1 MNSTFKVVFNK
12 ARGALMVVN
21 EVTSSVQGKGTKT
34 VVAAAVAAMIAGV
47 SGSAMAIE
55 TDTEIKATDTA
66 LKATFTKAEKQTDVA
81 SSLIGTSGDKLALKN
96 VTNKDMY
103 AAGSLDLTAS
113 SKDNVVTLK
122 NGSVSNFSGK
132 VTSADHFG
140 AVVTATT
147 GTLKIDNVTFEN
159 NKFDEVK
166 TGEQKHNGA
175 RGIIRAAGA
184 NLEVAKSTF
193 AGNEAVLGGA
203 INVWSNGENTVKI
216 TDSTFTGNATKS
228 HGGAVYITGSKV
240 KTTIADSTFSKN
252 TSGKQGGALQLAGAG
267 ETTITNTTF
276 SENAAGTFG
285 GAINATN
292 TQVVAKNVNFEGNK
306 AVGDDGHGGALFLNG
321 NTASYTQAGGKFVG
335 NSAKK
340 NGGAIRVQDG
350 ADLALTNVVFDGN
363 TAANGGAVD
372 TFNAG
377 DVKFTDTTFTN
388 NQAGGWGGAL
398 RINGGNVTIAVTEGK
413 SLVYEG
419 NKAGT
424 NAEEAA
430 AKNYE
435 KQGDFMYLNG
445 ASDKATFELA
455 GDLTIKDSIV
465 SNHGTIEKTGKGT
478 LTTADM
484 TGFVGTLN
492 VNEGKM
498 VIEGGIAEYDIAA
511 QVGVNNSSSEAAQL
525 GATNVTVGQAAVTKG
540 NAKPAVKAEL
550 AMGAVQANH
559 AINFVVNEGSTLTMQ
574 SLAVGTKEYT
584 QRNAEKDATP
594 AKATYV
600 GAVNITGDATVT
612 EGITI
617 AAGTAEKGAV
627 LTQIFGNLT
636 AKSLTVAAAVKDDKK
651 TVTAE
656 AGTFAQTAGKL
667 TVDTLTNGGTM
678 TVNGTVVT
686 KADSVNSGNINT
698 YSAQDKKGTL
708 VISGGTFT
716 NDGTMTFDKIT
727 VEDGATLKTGVNLNG
742 EASFVAFTELDLQ
755 KGSTLNINA
764 LNAKSTVDGKE
775 VEKADILKFT
785 EGTLNLEGGALQVAG
800 EAFTGKVELAQGT
813 TANINGDYT
822 FEQVKNAGNV
832 TVEGGT
838 LTVTDSFTATS
849 KAESATVGT
858 FTVENNGTPAL
869 TTKASGLDIAKSTS
883 TEAKYTAGAVINN
896 GTITFTDAAGE
907 FANLDAVKKV
917 KDAIASSGN
926 GLIVFGDKVTIKAE
940 EVDKVLMDG
949 KVTATNAEKLAG
961 VELEQFKDAT
971 VTGVTD
977 PLSGSFGKVELATN
991 ETALEVTSGLKLNGT
1006 GDLVTVKGQDD
1017 KVTLKGVSIGENG
1030 KLTTTGAGAVVGA
1043 IVGSSDKFGALNVAA
1058 GDLTVKGAATLQ
1070 NLTVAADSALVMGK
1084 AAEADKVVGTLEVKD
1099 NALVLGTLTA
1109 GEVNLKDADVLGT
1122 LTADKLTATGKVFVG
1137 SDEADVAGK
1146 LVVNELVSGTVFADP
1161 AWKDGHI
1168 LSLNDASQVAVGTA
1182 AAGSTV
1188 VAGQGSLVALGTTDL
1203 DVAVKTVAAAGHA
1216 VLGTNEGQMKSAI
1229 YVDGGKTY
1237 DEATDTTSYKTIAG
1251 NVIASGWN
1259 TDGFDAA
1266 SADAKTGVQV
1276 LENNLMVVDMNTIDK
1291 TGANA
1296 VFVKDVTNNGTI
1308 YLADAEFGDKVMFT
1322 EADYRQGTTG
1332 AITFNGDRL
1341 MSAAF
1346 KDKVHTI
1353 AFDDAK
1359 VASYEGLETLPL
1371 VTAMYEGKAQNGA
1384 STSAKFNN
1392 WLMSS
1397 GNGLDREE
1405 VIAIGNDAA
1414 KLGATS
1420 AVASVTM
1427 DAISAFNDSVAA
1439 RTNVL
1444 AQRAEGVTVWADVM
1458 GGHYE
1463 AKELMDGQGYKSD
1476 VYGGVLGVDSVV
1488 DGYTLGAAF
1497 TVATADTDSTNTL
1510 AVSSTDSDFVGFS
1523 VYGAKAFGQFNLAAD
1538 LGYMKGSNDV
1548 SVNAYNIGDFSA
1560 DTDAFTLGLRGD
1572 VLVDAGSF
1580 KVVPHAGLR
1589 FTHLTTDDFESAYT
1603 TKIDSMNIFQMP
1615 VGVTV
1620 TGNVEAAGWNV
1631 APLLD
1636 LSVVPAFG
1644 DTDADMTL
1652 GINGVA
1658 ATSALSTQVIDSNLF
1673 QMKLGVSAQKDAF
1686 TFGLNYKLGAGSD
1699 NRVNN
1704 TFNATVGYAF

>member
-47 SGSAMAIE
+47 SGSAMATE
-55 TDTEIKATDTA
+55 TDAEIKATDTA
-66 LKATFTKAEKQTDVA
+66 LKATFTKAETQDNVA
-81 SSLIGTSGDKLALKN
+81 SSLIGTSGDKLVLKN
-96 VTNKDMY
+96 VTNKGMY

-132 VTSADHFG
+132 VTSTDHFG

-159 NKFDEVK
+159 NKFDEVN
-166 TGEQKHNGA
+166 TGDKQHNGT

-228 HGGAVYITGSKV
+228 HGGAVYITGSQV
-240 KTTIADSTFSKN
+240 KTTIADATFSKN

-285 GAINATN
+285 GAINATG
-292 TQVVAKNVNFEGNK
+292 TKVAATNVTFEGNK
-306 AVGDDGHGGALFLNG
+306 AASADGHGGALFVDG
-321 NTASYTQAGGKFVG
+321 QGASYTQVGGKFVG

-350 ADLALTNVVFDGN
+350 ADLALNNVVFDGN

-377 DVKFTDTTFTN
+377 NVTFTDTTFTN

-398 RINGGNVTIAVTEGK
+398 RINGGNVTITVTEGK

-430 AKNYE
+430 VKKYE
-435 KQGDFMYLNG
+435 KQGDFMYLSK
-445 ASDKATFELA
+445 ASATFALA
-455 GDLTIKDSIV
+455 GDLTTKDSIV

-484 TGFVGTLN
+484 TGFVGNLN
-492 VNEGKM
+492 VQEGKM
-498 VIEGGIAEYDIAA
+498 VIEGGIAEYDIDA
-511 QVGVNNSSSEAAQL
+511 QIGVNNGSNDAVALAA
-525 GATNVTVGQAAVTKG
+525 TTVTVGQKDS
-540 NAKPAVKAEL
+540 KAEL

-559 AINFVVNEGSTLTMQ
+559 AIDFVVNEGSTLTMQ

-584 QRNAEKDATP
+584 QRTAAKAATP

-600 GAVNITGDATVT
+600 GVVNITGDATVT
-612 EGITI
+612 EGVTV
-617 AAGTAEKGAV
+617 AAGTADKAAA
-627 LTQIFGNLT
+627 LTQTSGNLT
-636 AKSLTVAAAVKDDKK
+636 AKSLTVAAAVKGEKDA
-651 TVTAE
+651 VTAK
-656 AGTFAQTAGKL
+656 AGTFSQEADGTL

-678 TVNGTVVT
+678 TVKGTVVT
-686 KADSVNSGNINT
+686 NADSVNTGNINSPKSKT
-698 YSAQDKKGTL
+698 GSL
-708 VISGGTFT
+708 NISGGTFT

-727 VEDGATLKTGVNLNG
+727 VEDGATLKTGVNLDG
-742 EASFVAFTELDLQ
+742 KASFVVFRELELQ

-764 LNAKSTVDGKE
+764 LNAKSQTDGKN
-775 VEKADILKFT
+775 DILQFT
-785 EGTLNLEGGALQVAG
+785 EGTVNLNGGALQVAG
-800 EAFTGKVELAQGT
+800 EAFTGKVALDAGA
-813 TANINGDYT
+813 TANIDGDYT
-822 FEQVKNAGNV
+822 FEQVNNGGKA
-832 TVEGGT
+832 TVGGT
-838 LTVTDSFTATS
+838 LTVTDSFTA
-849 KAESATVGT
+849 GD
-858 FTVENNGTPAL
+858 FTVENNGTLVL
-869 TTKASGLDIAKSTS
+869 TSKAAGLKIA
-883 TEAKYTAGAVINN
+883 EGTATNNAHLIND

-907 FANLDAVKKV
+907 FASLDKVAAV
-917 KDAIASSGN
+917 KDAIAPSGN
-926 GLIVFGDKVTIKAE
+926 GLIVFGDKVTVKADAIK
-940 EVDKVLMDG
+940 DVLQDG
-949 KVTATNAEKLAG
+949 KVTATNAAKLAG

-971 VTGVTD
+971 VTGVATA
-977 PLSGSFGKVELATN
+977 LSGSFGKVELAAGQ
-991 ETALEVTSGLKLNGT
+991 TALTVESGLKLNGT
-1006 GDLVTVKGQDD
+1006 GDLVTVKED
-1017 KVTLKGVSIGENG
+1017 KTVTLKGVNIGQNG

-1043 IVGSSDKFGALNVAA
+1043 IAGNGALNVAA
-1058 GDLTVKGAATLQ
+1058 GDLTVKGNATVE

-1084 AAEADKVVGTLEVKD
+1084 AAEAKAVGALEVK
-1099 NALVLGTLTA
+1099 NHALVLGTLTA

-1122 LTADKLTATGKVFVG
+1122 LTADKLTANGNVFVG
-1137 SDEADVAGK
+1137 SDEEDVAGK

-1168 LSLNDASQVAVGTA
+1168 LSLNDASQVAIGSIGA
-1182 AAGSTV
+1182 NSTV

-1251 NVIASGWN
+1251 NVIASGWS
-1259 TDGFDAA
+1259 TAEFEDAA
-1266 SADAKTGVQV
+1266 NKTGVQV

-1291 TGANA
+1291 TGAHA
-1296 VFVKDVTNNGTI
+1296 VFANAVTNNGTI
-1308 YLADAEFGDKVMFT
+1308 YLADAEFGDKVMFS
-1322 EADYRQGTTG
+1322 EAGYTQGTIG

-1523 VYGAKAFGQFNLAAD
+1523 FYGAKAFGQFNLAAD

>member
-81 SSLIGTSGDKLALKN
+81 SSLIGTSDGKLVLKN
-96 VTNKDMY
+96 GTNKGMY

-113 SKDNVVTLK
+113 NKDKVVTLK

-132 VTSADHFG
+132 VTSEKHFG

-166 TGEQKHNGA
+166 TGDEWHNGT

-203 INVWSNGENTVKI
+203 INVWSDGENTVKI
-216 TDSTFTGNATKS
+216 ADSTFTGNATKS
-228 HGGAVYITGSKV
+228 HGGAVYITGSQV
-240 KTTIADSTFSKN
+240 KTTIADATFSKN
-252 TSGKQGGALQLAGAG
+252 TSGKQGGALQLSDAG

-292 TQVVAKNVNFEGNK
+292 TQVVAENVTFEGNK
-306 AVGDDGHGGALFLNG
+306 AASADGHGGALFVDG
-321 NTASYTQAGGKFVG
+321 QGASYTQAGGKFVG

-340 NGGAIRVQDG
+340 NGGAIRVQNG
-350 ADLALTNVVFDGN
+350 ADLDLKNVVFDGN

-372 TFNAG
+372 TFNAD
-377 DVKFTDTTFTN
+377 DVTFTDTTFTN

-430 AKNYE
+430 VKKYE
-435 KQGDFMYLNG
+435 KQGDFMYLSN
-445 ASDKATFELA
+445 ASDKATFALA

-484 TGFVGTLN
+484 TGFVGNLD
-492 VNEGKM
+492 VKEGKM

-511 QVGVNNSSSEAAQL
+511 QGAVNGANSGAA
-525 GATNVTVGQAAVTKG
+525 GGFAATTVTVGQAAG
-540 NAKPAVKAEL
+540 AKPAVKAEL

-559 AINFVVNEGSTLTMQ
+559 AIDFVVNEGSTLTMQ

-600 GAVNITGDATVT
+600 GAVTIKGDATVT

-617 AAGTAEKGAV
+617 AAGTADQGAV
-627 LTQIFGNLT
+627 LTQKSGNLT
-636 AKSLTVAAAVKDDKK
+636 AKSLTVAAAVKGEKDA
-651 TVTAE
+651 VTAQ
-656 AGTFAQTAGKL
+656 AGTFTQEAGKL

-678 TVNGTVVT
+678 TVKGTVVT
-686 KADSVNSGNINT
+686 NADSVNTGAINSYESKT
-698 YSAQDKKGTL
+698 GSLTIA
-708 VISGGTFT
+708 GGTFT

-727 VEDGATLKTGVNLNG
+727 VADGATLKTGINLDG
-742 EASFVAFTELDLQ
+742 TASFVVFQELDLQ

-764 LNAKSTVDGKE
+764 LNAKSKVDG
-775 VEKADILKFT
+775 KADILKFT
-785 EGTLNLEGGALQVAG
+785 EGTVKLNGGALQVAG
-800 EAFTGKVELAQGT
+800 EAFTGKVELAKDA

-822 FEQVKNAGNV
+822 FEQVNNNGDTAIV
-832 TVEGGT
+832 GGT
-838 LTVTDSFTATS
+838 LTVTDSFTAG
-849 KAESATVGT
+849 K
-858 FTVENNGTPAL
+858 FTVENNGTLVL
-869 TTKASGLDIAKSTS
+869 TSKAAGLKITDGTATENTKL
-883 TEAKYTAGAVINN
+883 INN

-907 FANLDAVKKV
+907 FASLDKVAAVKN
-917 KDAIASSGN
+917 AIASSGN
-926 GLIVFGDKVTIKAE
+926 GLIVFGDKVTVKADVIK
-940 EVDKVLMDG
+940 DVLKDG
-949 KVTATNAEKLAG
+949 KVTATNAAKLAG

-971 VTGVTD
+971 VTEVNSA
-977 PLSGSFGKVELATN
+977 LSGSFGKVELAAG
-991 ETALEVTSGLKLNGT
+991 EDALTVESGLKLNGT

-1017 KVTLKGVSIGENG
+1017 KVTLKGVNIGDNG

-1043 IVGSSDKFGALNVAA
+1043 IAGNGALNVAA
-1058 GDLTVKGAATLQ
+1058 GDLTVKGDAALQ
-1070 NLTVAADSALVMGK
+1070 NLAVAADSALVMGK
-1084 AAEADKVVGTLEVKD
+1084 AAEAKAVGALEVK
-1099 NALVLGTLTA
+1099 NHALVLGTLTA

-1122 LTADKLTATGKVFVG
+1122 LTADKLTANGNVFVG
-1137 SDEADVAGK
+1137 SDEEDVAGK
-1146 LVVNELVSGTVFADP
+1146 LVVNELGSATVFAAP
-1161 AWKDGHI
+1161 AWKDGNI

-1251 NVIASGWN
+1251 NVIASGWSTAEFKAPAN
-1259 TDGFDAA
+1259 
-1266 SADAKTGVQV
+1266 KTGVQV

-1291 TGANA
+1291 TGAHA
-1296 VFVKDVTNNGTI
+1296 VFANAVTNNGTI
-1308 YLADAEFGDKVMFT
+1308 YLADAEFGDKVMFSK
-1322 EADYRQGTTG
+1322 DGYKQGTTG

-1341 MSAAF
+1341 MSAAY

>member
-47 SGSAMAIE
+47 SGSAMAAD
-55 TDTEIKATDTA
+55 TDADTVINATDTA
-66 LKATFTKAEKQTDVA
+66 LKATFTKAEQQAGVTG
-81 SSLIGTSGDKLALKN
+81 SLIGTSNGKLALKN
-96 VTNKDMY
+96 GTNKDMY

-113 SKDNVVTLK
+113 NKENVVTLK

-132 VTSADHFG
+132 VTSTNHFG
-140 AVVTATT
+140 AVVTATK

-166 TGEQKHNGA
+166 TGAEQHNGT

-252 TSGKQGGALQLAGAG
+252 TSGKQGGALQLTGAG

-285 GAINATN
+285 GAIALD
-292 TQVVAKNVNFEGNK
+292 
-306 AVGDDGHGGALFLNG
+306 GDK
-321 NTASYTQAGGKFVG
+321 ASYTQAGGKFVG

-340 NGGAIRVQDG
+340 NGGAIRVQNG
-350 ADLALTNVVFDGN
+350 AALDLTNVVFDGN

-372 TFNAG
+372 TFKAG
-377 DVKFTDTTFTN
+377 NVKFTDTTFTN

-398 RINGGNVTIAVTEGK
+398 RINGGNVTIAVNEGK

-430 AKNYE
+430 VKKFE
-435 KQGDFMYLNG
+435 KQGDFMYLSN
-445 ASDKATFELA
+445 ASDKATFALD

-484 TGFVGTLN
+484 TGFVGNLD
-492 VNEGKM
+492 VKEGKM

-511 QVGVNNSSSEAAQL
+511 QGAVNGDNSGA
-525 GATNVTVGQAAVTKG
+525 ATNLPATTVTVGQAAVTQG
-540 NAKPAVKAEL
+540 DAKPAVKAEL

-559 AINFVVNEGSTLTMQ
+559 AIDFVVHKGSTLTMQ
-574 SLAVGTKEYT
+574 SLAVGTKEYA

-594 AKATYV
+594 AKTTYV
-600 GAVNITGDATVT
+600 GAVNIMGDATVT
-612 EGITI
+612 EGVTV
-617 AAGTAEKGAV
+617 AAGTADKAAA
-627 LTQIFGNLT
+627 LTQTSGNLT
-636 AKSLTVAAAVKDDKK
+636 AKSLTVAAAVKKDQK
-651 TVTAE
+651 VTAQAGKFTQE
-656 AGTFAQTAGKL
+656 AGTL

-678 TVNGTVVT
+678 TVAGTVVT
-686 KADSVNSGNINT
+686 KADSVNSGEI
-698 YSAQDKKGTL
+698 KGNQSQTGSL
-708 VISGGTFT
+708 TIAGGTFT

-727 VEDGATLKTGVNLNG
+727 VEDGATLKTGINL
-742 EASFVAFTELDLQ
+742 EKTASFVGFQELDLQ

-764 LNAKSTVDGKE
+764 LNGKSLVEGKE
-775 VEKADILKFT
+775 VEKADTLKFM
-785 EGTLNLEGGALQVAG
+785 EGTVNLNGGALQVAG
-800 EAFTGKVELAQGT
+800 EAFTGKVALDAGA
-813 TANINGDYT
+813 TANIDGDYT
-822 FEQVKNAGNV
+822 FEQVNNAGTV
-832 TVEGGT
+832 TVNGGT
-838 LTVTDSFTATS
+838 LTVTDSFTA
-849 KAESATVGT
+849 GT
-858 FTVENNGTPAL
+858 FKVDNNGTLVL
-869 TTKASGLDIAKSTS
+869 TTKAAGLKIA
-883 TEAKYTAGAVINN
+883 EGTATTNSNLTNN

-907 FANLDAVKKV
+907 FADLGKVAAVKNDLV
-917 KDAIASSGN
+917 SSGN
-926 GLIVFGDKVTIKAE
+926 GLIVFGDKVTVKADAIKA
-940 EVDKVLMDG
+940 VLVDG
-949 KVTATNAEKLAG
+949 KVKYSDVAASLAG
-961 VELEQFKDAT
+961 VELAQFKDAT
-971 VTGVTD
+971 VTGVTAA
-977 PLSGSFGKVELATN
+977 LSGSFGKVELAAGQP
-991 ETALEVTSGLKLNGT
+991 ALTVEYGLKLNGT
-1006 GDLVTVKGQDD
+1006 GDLVTVKED
-1017 KVTLKGVSIGENG
+1017 KTVTLKGVNIGQNG

-1043 IVGSSDKFGALNVAA
+1043 IAGNGALNVAA
-1058 GDLTVKGAATLQ
+1058 GDLTVKGNATVE

-1084 AAEADKVVGTLEVKD
+1084 AAEAKAVGALEVK
-1099 NALVLGTLTA
+1099 NHALVLGTLTA

-1122 LTADKLTATGKVFVG
+1122 LTADKLAATGTVCVG
-1137 SDEADVAGK
+1137 SDEEDVAGK

-1161 AWKDGHI
+1161 AWKDGLG

-1182 AAGSTV
+1182 AEDSTV

-1251 NVIASGWN
+1251 NVIASGWSTAEFN
-1259 TDGFDAA
+1259 KDAA
-1266 SADAKTGVQV
+1266 NRTGVQV

-1291 TGANA
+1291 TGAHA
-1296 VFVKDVTNNGTI
+1296 VFVKDVINNGTI

-1322 EADYRQGTTG
+1322 EADYKQGTTG

>member
-47 SGSAMAIE
+47 SGSAMATE

-66 LKATFTKAEKQTDVA
+66 LKATFTKAETQDNVA
-81 SSLIGTSGDKLALKN
+81 SSLIGTSGDKLVLKN
-96 VTNKDMY
+96 VTNKGMY

-132 VTSADHFG
+132 VTSTDHFG

-159 NKFDEVK
+159 NKFDEVN
-166 TGEQKHNGA
+166 TGDKQHNGT

-228 HGGAVYITGSKV
+228 HGGAVYITGSQV
-240 KTTIADSTFSKN
+240 KTTIADATFSKN

-285 GAINATN
+285 GAINATG
-292 TQVVAKNVNFEGNK
+292 TKVAATNVTFEGNK
-306 AVGDDGHGGALFLNG
+306 AASADGHGGALFVDG
-321 NTASYTQAGGKFVG
+321 QGASYTQVGGKFVG

-340 NGGAIRVQDG
+340 NGGAIRVQNG
-350 ADLALTNVVFDGN
+350 AHLDLTNVVFDGN

-372 TFNAG
+372 TFKAG

-388 NQAGGWGGAL
+388 NQTGGWGGAL
-398 RINGGNVTIAVTEGK
+398 RINGGNVTIVVTEGK

-430 AKNYE
+430 VKKYE
-435 KQGDFMYLNG
+435 KQGDFMYLSN
-445 ASDKATFELA
+445 ASDKATFALA

-465 SNHGTIEKTGKGT
+465 SNHGTIEKTDKGT

-484 TGFVGTLN
+484 TGFVGNLN
-492 VNEGKM
+492 VKEGKM

-511 QVGVNNSSSEAAQL
+511 QGAVNGANSGAAGGL
-525 GATNVTVGQAAVTKG
+525 AATTVTVGQAAG
-540 NAKPAVKAEL
+540 AKPAVKAEL

-559 AINFVVNEGSTLTMQ
+559 AIDFVVNEGSTLTMQ

-584 QRNAEKDATP
+584 QRTAAKAATP

-612 EGITI
+612 EGITV
-617 AAGTAEKGAV
+617 AAGTAEQAAV
-627 LTQIFGNLT
+627 LTQTSGNLT
-636 AKSLTVAAAVKDDKK
+636 AKSLTVAAAVKGEKDA
-651 TVTAE
+651 VTAQAGTFTQE
-656 AGTFAQTAGKL
+656 AGTL

-678 TVNGTVVT
+678 TVKGTVVT
-686 KADSVNSGNINT
+686 NADSVNTGAINSSESKNGSLT
-698 YSAQDKKGTL
+698 IA
-708 VISGGTFT
+708 GGTFT
-716 NDGTMTFDKIT
+716 NDGKMTFKKIT
-727 VEDGATLKTGVNLNG
+727 VEDGATLKTGVNLDG
-742 EASFVAFTELDLQ
+742 KASFVVFETLDLQ

-764 LNAKSTVDGKE
+764 LNAKSKDDG
-775 VEKADILKFT
+775 KADILKFT
-785 EGTLNLEGGALQVAG
+785 EGTVNLYGGALQVAG

-813 TANINGDYT
+813 TTNINGDYT
-822 FEQVKNAGNV
+822 FEQVNNAGTT
-832 TVEGGT
+832 TVGGT
-838 LTVTDSFTATS
+838 LTVTDSFTAGNFTVGNNGTLVLTS
-849 KAESATVGT
+849 KAAGLKIAEGTATT
-858 FTVENNGTPAL
+858 NSNL
-869 TTKASGLDIAKSTS
+869 T
-883 TEAKYTAGAVINN
+883 NN

-907 FANLDAVKKV
+907 FADLDKVAAVKK
-917 KDAIASSGN
+917 AIARSGN

-940 EVDKVLMDG
+940 EVNKVLKDG
-949 KVTATNAEKLAG
+949 KVKASDVANLAG

-971 VTGVTD
+971 VTDVKAA
-977 PLSGSFGKVELATN
+977 LSGSFGKVELADKQD
-991 ETALEVTSGLKLNGT
+991 ALEVTSGLKLNGT
-1006 GDLVTVKGQDD
+1006 GDHVTVKGKDN
-1017 KVTLKGVSIGENG
+1017 KVTLKGVNIGENG

-1043 IVGSSDKFGALNVAA
+1043 IAGSGALNVAA
-1058 GDLTVKGAATLQ
+1058 GDLTVKGDATVQ

-1084 AAEADKVVGTLEVKD
+1084 VAEADKAVGALEVKEH
-1099 NALVLGTLTA
+1099 ALVLGTLTA
-1109 GEVNLKDADVLGT
+1109 GNVTLKDADVLGT
-1122 LTADKLTATGKVFVG
+1122 LTADKLAATGTVCVG
-1137 SDEADVAGK
+1137 SDEDDAAGK
-1146 LVVNELVSGTVFADP
+1146 LVVNELGSATVFAAP
-1161 AWKDGHI
+1161 AWKDGNI

-1237 DEATDTTSYKTIAG
+1237 NEATDTTSYKTIAG
-1251 NVIASGWN
+1251 NVIASGWS
-1259 TDGFDAA
+1259 TAEFKAA
-1266 SADAKTGVQV
+1266 ANKTGVQV

-1291 TGANA
+1291 TGAHA
-1296 VFVKDVTNNGTI
+1296 VFANAVTNNGTI
-1308 YLADAEFGDKVMFT
+1308 YLADAEFGDKVMFS
-1322 EADYRQGTTG
+1322 EAGYTQGTIG

-1523 VYGAKAFGQFNLAAD
+1523 FYGAKAFGQFNLAAD

>member
-47 SGSAMAIE
+47 SGSAMATE
-55 TDTEIKATDTA
+55 TDTEIKTTDTT
-66 LKATFTKAEKQTDVA
+66 LKATFTKAETQADVTG
-81 SSLIGTSGDKLALKN
+81 SLIGTSETKLVLKN
-96 VTNKDMY
+96 VTNNGMY

-113 SKDNVVTLK
+113 SKDDVVTLK

-132 VTSADHFG
+132 VTSGNHFG
-140 AVVTATT
+140 AVITATT

-166 TGEQKHNGA
+166 TGDKGKQHNGT

-184 NLEVAKSTF
+184 NLDVANSTF

-203 INVWSNGENTVKI
+203 INVWSDGENTVKI
-216 TDSTFTGNATKS
+216 ADSTFTGNATKS
-228 HGGAVYITGSKV
+228 HGGAVYITGSQV

-252 TSGKQGGALQLAGAG
+252 TSGKLGGALQLAGAG

-276 SENAAGTFG
+276 SENAAGTF
-285 GAINATN
+285 
-292 TQVVAKNVNFEGNK
+292 
-306 AVGDDGHGGALFLNG
+306 GGALFLNG

-372 TFNAG
+372 TWNAG
-377 DVKFTDTTFTN
+377 NVKFTDTIFTN

-430 AKNYE
+430 VKKFE
-435 KQGDFMYLNG
+435 KQGDFMYLSNATDT
-445 ASDKATFELA
+445 ASFELA

-484 TGFVGTLN
+484 TGFVGKLD
-492 VNEGKM
+492 VKEGKM

-511 QVGVNNSSSEAAQL
+511 QVGVNSGSSEVVEL
-525 GATNVTVGQAAVTKG
+525 DATKVTVGQADKS
-540 NAKPAVKAEL
+540 AVKAEL

-559 AINFVVNEGSTLTMQ
+559 AIDFVVNEGSTLTMQ

-612 EGITI
+612 EGITV
-617 AAGTAEKGAV
+617 AAGTAEMAAV
-627 LTQIFGNLT
+627 LTQTSSNLT
-636 AKSLTVAAAVKDDKK
+636 AKSLAVAAEVKNDKK
-651 TVTAE
+651 EVTAK
-656 AGTFAQTAGKL
+656 AGMFAQTTGSTL

-678 TVNGTVVT
+678 TFN
-686 KADSVNSGNINT
+686 
-698 YSAQDKKGTL
+698 
-708 VISGGTFT
+708 
-716 NDGTMTFDKIT
+716 KIT
-727 VEDGATLKTGVNLNG
+727 VEDGATLKTGVNLDG
-742 EASFVAFTELDLQ
+742 KASFVVFETLDLQ

-764 LNAKSTVDGKE
+764 LNAKSKVDGKE
-775 VEKADILKFT
+775 VDTLKFT
-785 EGTLNLEGGALQVAG
+785 EGTVNLNGGALQVAG
-800 EAFTGKVELAQGT
+800 EAFTGKVELAAGAA
-813 TANINGDYT
+813 ANINGDYT
-822 FEQVKNAGNV
+822 FEQVNNGGTA
-832 TVEGGT
+832 TVGGT
-838 LTVTDSFTATS
+838 LTVTDSF
-849 KAESATVGT
+849 KAGT
-858 FTVENNGTPAL
+858 FTVENNGTLAL
-869 TTKASGLDIAKSTS
+869 TTKAAGLKIDKGTVAEGIAVT
-883 TEAKYTAGAVINN
+883 NN

-907 FANLDAVKKV
+907 FATLKDVQTVKEKL
-917 KDAIASSGN
+917 ASSGN
-926 GLIVFGDKVTIKAE
+926 GLIVFGDKVTVKADAIK
-940 EVDKVLMDG
+940 DVLKDG
-949 KVTATNAEKLAG
+949 KVKASDVANLAG

-971 VTGVTD
+971 VTGVD
-977 PLSGSFGKVELATN
+977 AALSGSFGMVELADN
-991 ETALEVTSGLKLNGT
+991 QTALKVTSGLKLNGT
-1006 GDLVTVKGQDD
+1006 GDLVTGKGQGD
-1017 KVTLKGVSIGENG
+1017 KVTLQGVNIDGNA

-1043 IVGSSDKFGALNVAA
+1043 IAGENGALNVAA
-1058 GDLTVKGAATLQ
+1058 GDLTVKGAATVKD
-1070 NLTVAADSALVMGK
+1070 LTVAADSALVMGK
-1084 AAEADKVVGTLEVKD
+1084 AAETATAVGDLEVKD
-1099 NALVLGTLTA
+1099 YALVLGTLTA
-1109 GEVNLKDADVLGT
+1109 GKVTLGEADVFGT
-1122 LTADKLTATGKVFVG
+1122 LTADKLDATDVVLVG
-1137 SDEADVAGK
+1137 SDEEDVAGM
-1146 LVVNELVSGTVFADP
+1146 LVVNELASGTVFADP

-1237 DEATDTTSYKTIAG
+1237 DEATDTTSYKTIDG
-1251 NVIASGWN
+1251 NVIASGWS
-1259 TDGFDAA
+1259 TAEFEAA
-1266 SADAKTGVQV
+1266 DNKTGVQV

-1291 TGANA
+1291 TGAHA
-1296 VFVKDVTNNGTI
+1296 VFAKAVTNNGTI
-1308 YLADAEFGDKVMFT
+1308 YLADAEFGDKVMFSDGGYT
-1322 EADYRQGTTG
+1322 QGTTG

-1341 MSAAF
+1341 MSAAR
-1346 KDKVHTI
+1346 KDNVHTI

-1427 DAISAFNDSVAA
+1427 DALSAFNDSVAA

-1488 DGYTLGAAF
+1488 SGYTLGAAF

-1658 ATSALSTQVIDSNLF
+1658 TTSALSTQVIDSNLF

>member
-47 SGSAMAIE
+47 SGSAMATE

-66 LKATFTKAEKQTDVA
+66 LKATFTKAEKQTNVA
-81 SSLIGTSGDKLALKN
+81 SSLIGTSGDTLALKN

-132 VTSADHFG
+132 VISQDHFG

-166 TGEQKHNGA
+166 TGDNQHNGT

-203 INVWSNGENTVKI
+203 INVWSNGKNTVKI

-228 HGGAVYITGSKV
+228 HGGAVYITGSQV
-240 KTTIADSTFSKN
+240 KTTIADATFSKN

-292 TQVVAKNVNFEGNK
+292 TQVVAENVTFEGNK
-306 AVGDDGHGGALFLNG
+306 AASADGHGGALFVDG
-321 NTASYTQAGGKFVG
+321 QGASYTQAGGKFVG

-340 NGGAIRVQDG
+340 NGGAIRVQNG
-350 ADLALTNVVFDGN
+350 ADLDLKNVVFDGN
-363 TAANGGAVD
+363 TAANGGSVD

-377 DVKFTDTTFTN
+377 DVTFTDTTFTN

-430 AKNYE
+430 VKKYE
-435 KQGDFMYLNG
+435 KQGDFMYLSNV
-445 ASDKATFELA
+445 SDKATFALA

-484 TGFVGTLN
+484 TGFVGNLD
-492 VNEGKM
+492 VKEGKM
-498 VIEGGIAEYDIAA
+498 VIEGGIAEYDIDA
-511 QVGVNNSSSEAAQL
+511 QIGVNNGSNDVVAL
-525 GATNVTVGQAAVTKG
+525 DATTVTVGQKDS
-540 NAKPAVKAEL
+540 KAEL

-559 AINFVVNEGSTLTMQ
+559 AIDFVVNEGSTLTMQ

-584 QRNAEKDATP
+584 QRTAVAKGDTP
-594 AKATYV
+594 ATATYV
-600 GAVNITGDATVT
+600 GNVAIKGNATVT
-612 EGITI
+612 EGITV
-617 AAGTAEKGAV
+617 AAGTANQVAA
-627 LTQIFGNLT
+627 LTQTSGNLT
-636 AKSLTVAAAVKDDKK
+636 AKSLTVAAAVKGEKDA
-651 TVTAE
+651 VTAQAGKFTQE
-656 AGTFAQTAGKL
+656 AGTL

-678 TVNGTVVT
+678 TVKGTVVT
-686 KADSVNSGNINT
+686 NADSVNTGAINSYESKT
-698 YSAQDKKGTL
+698 GSLTIA
-708 VISGGTFT
+708 GGTFT

-727 VEDGATLKTGVNLNG
+727 VADGATLKTGINLDG
-742 EASFVAFTELDLQ
+742 TASFVVFQELDLQ

-764 LNAKSTVDGKE
+764 LNAKSQVDGKE

-785 EGTLNLEGGALQVAG
+785 EGTVKLNGGALQVAG
-800 EAFTGKVELAQGT
+800 EAFTGKVELVAGA

-822 FEQVKNAGNV
+822 FEQVNNGGTA
-832 TVEGGT
+832 TVGGT
-838 LTVTDSFTATS
+838 LTVTDSFTA
-849 KAESATVGT
+849 GD
-858 FTVENNGTPAL
+858 FTVENNGTLVL
-869 TTKASGLDIAKSTS
+869 TSKAAGLNIA
-883 TEAKYTAGAVINN
+883 EGTAAENIAVTNN

-907 FANLDAVKKV
+907 FATLDAVQTV
-917 KDAIASSGN
+917 KGKLASSGN
-926 GLIVFGDKVTIKAE
+926 GLIVFGDKVTVKADAIK
-940 EVDKVLMDG
+940 DVLKDG
-949 KVTATNAEKLAG
+949 KVTATNAAKLAG

-971 VTGVTD
+971 VTGVDTA
-977 PLSGSFGKVELATN
+977 LSGSFGKVELAAGQ
-991 ETALEVTSGLKLNGT
+991 TALTVESGLKLNGT
-1006 GDLVTVKGQDD
+1006 GDLVTVKED
-1017 KVTLKGVSIGENG
+1017 KTVTLKGVNIGQNG

-1043 IVGSSDKFGALNVAA
+1043 IAGNGALNVAA
-1058 GDLTVKGAATLQ
+1058 GDLTVKGNATVE

-1084 AAEADKVVGTLEVKD
+1084 AAEAKAVGALEVK
-1099 NALVLGTLTA
+1099 NHALVLGTLTA

-1122 LTADKLTATGKVFVG
+1122 LTADKLAATGTVCVG
-1137 SDEADVAGK
+1137 SDEEDVAGK

-1168 LSLNDASQVAVGTA
+1168 LSLNDASQVAIGSIGA
-1182 AAGSTV
+1182 NSTV
-1188 VAGQGSLVALGTTDL
+1188 VAGQGSLVALGTTAL

-1251 NVIASGWN
+1251 NVIASGWS
-1259 TDGFDAA
+1259 TAEFEDAA
-1266 SADAKTGVQV
+1266 NKTGVQV

-1291 TGANA
+1291 TGAHA
-1296 VFVKDVTNNGTI
+1296 VFANAVTNNGTI
-1308 YLADAEFGDKVMFT
+1308 YLADAEFGDKVMFS
-1322 EADYRQGTTG
+1322 EAGYTQGTIG

-1420 AVASVTM
+1420 AIASVTM

-1488 DGYTLGAAF
+1488 SGYTLGAAF

-1523 VYGAKAFGQFNLAAD
+1523 FYGAKAFGQFNLAAD

>member
-47 SGSAMAIE
+47 SGSAMAADA
-55 TDTEIKATDTA
+55 DTEIKATDTA
-66 LKATFTKAEKQTDVA
+66 LKATFTKAEQQAGVTG
-81 SSLIGTSGDKLALKN
+81 SLIGTSSNGKLVLKN
-96 VTNKDMY
+96 GTNKDMY

-113 SKDNVVTLK
+113 SKDHVVTLK

-159 NKFDEVK
+159 NKFDEVT
-166 TGEQKHNGA
+166 TGDKQHNGT

-228 HGGAVYITGSKV
+228 HGGAVYITGSQV
-240 KTTIADSTFSKN
+240 KTTIADATFSKN

-267 ETTITNTTF
+267 KTTITNTTF

-285 GAINATN
+285 GAINATG
-292 TQVVAKNVNFEGNK
+292 TKVAATNVTFEGNK
-306 AVGDDGHGGALFLNG
+306 AAGHGGALLVDG
-321 NTASYTQAGGKFVG
+321 QGASYTQADGKFVG

-350 ADLALTNVVFDGN
+350 ADLALNNVVFDGN

-377 DVKFTDTTFTN
+377 DVTFTNTTFTN

-398 RINGGNVTIAVTEGK
+398 RINDGNVTIAVTEGK

-430 AKNYE
+430 VKKYE
-435 KQGDFMYLNG
+435 KQGDFMYLSN
-445 ASDKATFELA
+445 ASDKATFALA

-484 TGFVGTLN
+484 TGFVGNLD
-492 VNEGKM
+492 VKEGKM

-511 QVGVNNSSSEAAQL
+511 QGTVNGANNGAA
-525 GATNVTVGQAAVTKG
+525 GGFAATTVTVGQAAG
-540 NAKPAVKAEL
+540 AKPAVKAEL

-559 AINFVVNEGSTLTMQ
+559 AIDFVVNKGSTLTMQ

-584 QRNAEKDATP
+584 QRTAAKAATP

-612 EGITI
+612 EGITV
-617 AAGTAEKGAV
+617 AAGTADQAAA
-627 LTQIFGNLT
+627 LTQTSGNLT
-636 AKSLTVAAAVKDDKK
+636 AKSLTVAAAVKGEKDA
-651 TVTAE
+651 VTAK
-656 AGTFAQTAGKL
+656 AGTFSQEADGTL

-678 TVNGTVVT
+678 TVKGTVVT
-686 KADSVNSGNINT
+686 NADSVNTGAINSYESKT
-698 YSAQDKKGTL
+698 GSLTIA
-708 VISGGTFT
+708 GGTFT
-716 NDGTMTFDKIT
+716 NDGKMTFNKIT
-727 VEDGATLKTGVNLNG
+727 VEDGATLKTGVDS
-742 EASFVAFTELDLQ
+742 ESSFVVFQELNLQ

-764 LNAKSTVDGKE
+764 LNDKSASTVKE
-775 VEKADILKFT
+775 NDTLKFT
-785 EGTLNLEGGALQVAG
+785 EGTLNLEGGALQVASK
-800 EAFTGKVELAQGT
+800 AFTGKVKLDTNAK
-813 TANINGDYT
+813 AHVNGDYT
-822 FEQVKNAGNV
+822 FEQVNNAGTV
-832 TVEGGT
+832 TVNGGT
-838 LTVTDSFTATS
+838 LTVTDSFTA
-849 KAESATVGT
+849 GT
-858 FTVENNGTPAL
+858 FTVADNGTLVL
-869 TTKASGLDIAKSTS
+869 TSKAAGLKIADG
-883 TEAKYTAGAVINN
+883 TAAENIAVTNN

-907 FANLDAVKKV
+907 FASLEAVQKV
-917 KDAIASSGN
+917 KGKLASSGN

-940 EVDKVLMDG
+940 EVIKVLQDG
-949 KVTATNAEKLAG
+949 KVKASDVVNLEG

-971 VTGVTD
+971 VTDVKAA
-977 PLSGSFGKVELATN
+977 LSGSFGKVELAAGQK
-991 ETALEVTSGLKLNGT
+991 ALTVQSGLKLNGT
-1006 GDLVTVKGQDD
+1006 GDLVTVKDQDN
-1017 KVTLKGVSIGENG
+1017 KVTLKGVNIGQNG

-1043 IVGSSDKFGALNVAA
+1043 IAGENGALNVAA
-1058 GDLTVKGAATLQ
+1058 GDLTVKGNATVE

-1084 AAEADKVVGTLEVKD
+1084 AETATAVGDLDVK
-1099 NALVLGTLTA
+1099 NSALVLGTLTA
-1109 GEVNLKDADVLGT
+1109 GNVTLKDAKVLGT
-1122 LTADKLTATGKVFVG
+1122 LTADKLATTGTVCVG
-1137 SDEADVAGK
+1137 SDEDDAAGK
-1146 LVVNELVSGTVFADP
+1146 LVVNELGSATVFAAP
-1161 AWKDGHI
+1161 AWKDGNI

-1251 NVIASGWN
+1251 NVIASGWSKAK
-1259 TDGFDAA
+1259 FEAA
-1266 SADAKTGVQV
+1266 DNKTGVQV

-1291 TGANA
+1291 TGAHA
-1296 VFVKDVTNNGTI
+1296 VFANAVTNNGTI
-1308 YLADAEFGDKVMFT
+1308 YLADAEFGDKVMFSKNG
-1322 EADYRQGTTG
+1322 YKQGTTG

-1341 MSAAF
+1341 MSAAY

-1523 VYGAKAFGQFNLAAD
+1523 FYGAKAFGQFNLAAD

>member
-47 SGSAMAIE
+47 SGSAMATE

-66 LKATFTKAEKQTDVA
+66 LKATFTKAEKQDDVA
-81 SSLIGTSGDKLALKN
+81 SSLIGTSGDKLVLKN
-96 VTNKDMY
+96 VTNKGMY

-228 HGGAVYITGSKV
+228 HGGAVYITGSEV

-419 NKAGT
+419 NRAGT
-424 NAEEAA
+424 NAEAA

-445 ASDKATFELA
+445 ASDRAAFELA

-484 TGFVGTLN
+484 TGFVGKLD
-492 VNEGKM
+492 VKEGKM

-511 QVGVNNSSSEAAQL
+511 QIGVNKGTS
-525 GATNVTVGQAAVTKG
+525 GAVELDPTTVTVGQDGEPFA
-540 NAKPAVKAEL
+540 KAEL

-559 AINFVVNEGSTLTMQ
+559 AINFDVNVGSTLTMQ
-574 SLAVGTKEYT
+574 SLSVGTKEYA
-584 QRNAEKDATP
+584 QRTEAKADP

-612 EGITI
+612 EGVTV
-617 AAGTAEKGAV
+617 AAGTADKAAV
-627 LTQIFGNLT
+627 LTQTSGNLT
-636 AKSLTVAAAVKDDKK
+636 AKSLTVAAAVEKDQK
-651 TVTAE
+651 VTAQ
-656 AGTFAQTAGKL
+656 AGTFNQTDGTL

-686 KADSVNSGNINT
+686 NADSVNTGAINSYKSKNGSLT
-698 YSAQDKKGTL
+698 IA
-708 VISGGTFT
+708 GGTFT

-727 VEDGATLKTGVNLNG
+727 VEDGATLKTGVNLDG
-742 EASFVAFTELDLQ
+742 EASFVVFKTLDLQ

-764 LNAKSTVDGKE
+764 LNAKSKVDG
-775 VEKADILKFT
+775 KADILKFT
-785 EGTLNLEGGALQVAG
+785 EGTVNLYGGALQVAG

-813 TANINGDYT
+813 TTNINGDYT
-822 FEQVKNAGNV
+822 FEQVNNAGTT
-832 TVEGGT
+832 TVGGT
-838 LTVTDSFTATS
+838 LTVTDSFTAG
-849 KAESATVGT
+849 K
-858 FTVENNGTPAL
+858 FRVENNGTLVL
-869 TTKASGLDIAKSTS
+869 TSKAAGLKIAVG
-883 TEAKYTAGAVINN
+883 TATNNNQLINN

-907 FANLDAVKKV
+907 FASLDKVAAV
-917 KDAIASSGN
+917 KDAIAPSGN

-940 EVDKVLMDG
+940 EVNKVLKDG
-949 KVTATNAEKLAG
+949 KVKASDVANLAG

-971 VTGVTD
+971 VTGVD
-977 PLSGSFGKVELATN
+977 AALSGSFGKVELAAGQ
-991 ETALEVTSGLKLNGT
+991 TALTVESGLKLNGT
-1006 GDLVTVKGQDD
+1006 GDLVTVKKD
-1017 KVTLKGVSIGENG
+1017 KTVTLQGVNIGEYG

-1043 IVGSSDKFGALNVAA
+1043 IAGNGGKFGALNVAA
-1058 GDLTVKGAATLQ
+1058 GDLTVKGAAALQ

-1084 AAEADKVVGTLEVKD
+1084 AAETATAVGDLEVKD
-1099 NALVLGTLTA
+1099 YALVLGTLTA
-1109 GEVNLKDADVLGT
+1109 GKVTLGEADVFGT
-1122 LTADKLTATGKVFVG
+1122 LTADKLDATDVVLVG
-1137 SDEADVAGK
+1137 SDEEDVAGK

-1161 AWKDGHI
+1161 AWKDGLG
-1168 LSLNDASQVAVGTA
+1168 LSLNDASQVAIGSIGA
-1182 AAGSTV
+1182 NSTV
-1188 VAGQGSLVALGTTDL
+1188 IAGQGSLVAIGTTDL
-1203 DVAVKTVAAAGHA
+1203 DVAAKAVAAAGHA
-1216 VLGTNEGQMKSAI
+1216 VLGPNEGQMRSAI

-1237 DEATDTTSYKTIAG
+1237 DEATDTTSYEKING

-1259 TDGFDAA
+1259 EAKFEDAETNNQVPA
-1266 SADAKTGVQV
+1266 NVQV

-1322 EADYRQGTTG
+1322 EADYTQGTTG

-1341 MSAAF
+1341 MSAAL

-1488 DGYTLGAAF
+1488 SGYTLGAAF

>member
-47 SGSAMAIE
+47 SGSAMATE

-66 LKATFTKAEKQTDVA
+66 LKATFTKAETQTDVA
-81 SSLIGTSGDKLALKN
+81 SSLIGTSGNKLALKN

-132 VTSADHFG
+132 VTSAEHFG

-159 NKFDEVK
+159 NKFDEVQ

-203 INVWSNGENTVKI
+203 INVWSDGENTVKI

-228 HGGAVYITGSKV
+228 HGGAVYITGSQV
-240 KTTIADSTFSKN
+240 KTTIADATFSKN
-252 TSGKQGGALQLAGAG
+252 TSGKQSGALQLSGAG

-292 TQVVAKNVNFEGNK
+292 TQVVAENVTFEGNK
-306 AVGDDGHGGALFLNG
+306 AASADGHGGALFVDG
-321 NTASYTQAGGKFVG
+321 QGASHTQTGGKFVG

-350 ADLALTNVVFDGN
+350 AALDLTNVVFDGN

-377 DVKFTDTTFTN
+377 NVKFTDTTFTN
-388 NQAGGWGGAL
+388 NQTGGWGGAL
-398 RINGGNVTIAVTEGK
+398 RINGGKVTIAVSEGK

-430 AKNYE
+430 VKKYE
-435 KQGDFMYLNG
+435 KQGDFMYLSG
-445 ASDKATFELA
+445 ASDEATFALA

-465 SNHGTIEKTGKGT
+465 SNHGIIEKTGKGT

-484 TGFVGTLN
+484 TGFVGNLK
-492 VNEGKM
+492 VKEGKM

-511 QVGVNNSSSEAAQL
+511 QIGVNNGSNDAVAL
-525 GATNVTVGQAAVTKG
+525 DATTVTVGQQDS
-540 NAKPAVKAEL
+540 KAEL

-559 AINFVVNEGSTLTMQ
+559 AIDFVVNEGSTLTMQ

-584 QRNAEKDATP
+584 QRNAAKDVTP
-594 AKATYV
+594 AKVTYV

-612 EGITI
+612 EGITV
-617 AAGTAEKGAV
+617 AAGTANQIAA
-627 LTQIFGNLT
+627 LTQTSGNLT
-636 AKSLTVAAAVKDDKK
+636 AKSLTVAAAVKGEKDA
-651 TVTAE
+651 VTAQ
-656 AGTFAQTAGKL
+656 AGTFTQNAGTL

-678 TVNGTVVT
+678 TVAGTVVT
-686 KADSVNSGNINT
+686 KADSVNSGEI
-698 YSAQDKKGTL
+698 KGNQSQTGSL
-708 VISGGTFT
+708 TIAGGTFS
-716 NDGTMTFDKIT
+716 NDGKMTFNKIT
-727 VEDGATLKTGVNLNG
+727 VEDGATLKTGVDS
-742 EASFVAFTELDLQ
+742 ESSFVVFQELNLQ

-764 LNAKSTVDGKE
+764 LNDKSASTVKE
-775 VEKADILKFT
+775 NDTLKFT
-785 EGTLNLEGGALQVAG
+785 KGTLNLEGGALQVASK
-800 EAFTGKVELAQGT
+800 AFTGKVKLDTNAK
-813 TANINGDYT
+813 AHVNGDYT
-822 FEQVKNAGNV
+822 FEQVNNAGTV
-832 TVEGGT
+832 TVNGGT
-838 LTVTDSFTATS
+838 LTVTDSFTA
-849 KAESATVGT
+849 GT
-858 FTVENNGTPAL
+858 FTVADNGTLVL
-869 TTKASGLDIAKSTS
+869 TSKAAGLKIADG
-883 TEAKYTAGAVINN
+883 TAAENIAVTNN

-907 FANLDAVKKV
+907 FASLEAVQKV
-917 KDAIASSGN
+917 KGKLASSGN

-940 EVDKVLMDG
+940 EVNKVLQDG
-949 KVTATNAEKLAG
+949 KVKASDVVNLAG

-971 VTGVTD
+971 VTDVKAA
-977 PLSGSFGKVELATN
+977 LSGSFGKVELAAGQK
-991 ETALEVTSGLKLNGT
+991 ALTVQSGLKLNGT
-1006 GDLVTVKGQDD
+1006 GDLVTVKDQDN
-1017 KVTLKGVSIGENG
+1017 KVTLKGVNIGQNG

-1043 IVGSSDKFGALNVAA
+1043 IAGENGALNVAA
-1058 GDLTVKGAATLQ
+1058 GDLTVKGNATVE

-1084 AAEADKVVGTLEVKD
+1084 AETATAVGDLDVK
-1099 NALVLGTLTA
+1099 NSALVLGTLTA
-1109 GEVNLKDADVLGT
+1109 GNVTLKDAKVLGT
-1122 LTADKLTATGKVFVG
+1122 LTADKLAATGTVCVG
-1137 SDEADVAGK
+1137 SDEDDAAGK
-1146 LVVNELVSGTVFADP
+1146 LVVNELGSATVFAAP
-1161 AWKDGHI
+1161 AWKDGNI

-1251 NVIASGWN
+1251 NVIASGWSTAEFKAPAN
-1259 TDGFDAA
+1259 
-1266 SADAKTGVQV
+1266 KTGVQV

-1291 TGANA
+1291 TGAHA
-1296 VFVKDVTNNGTI
+1296 VFANAVTNNGTI

-1322 EADYRQGTTG
+1322 EADYNQGTTG

-1341 MSAAF
+1341 MSAAY

-1523 VYGAKAFGQFNLAAD
+1523 FYGAKAFGQFNLAAD

>member
-47 SGSAMAIE
+47 SGSAMATE

-66 LKATFTKAEKQTDVA
+66 LKATFTKAEKQDDVA
-81 SSLIGTSGDKLALKN
+81 SSLIGTSGDKLVLKN
-96 VTNKDMY
+96 VTNKGMY

-193 AGNEAVLGGA
+193 AGNEAVL
-203 INVWSNGENTVKI
+203 
-216 TDSTFTGNATKS
+216 
-228 HGGAVYITGSKV
+228 
-240 KTTIADSTFSKN
+240 
-252 TSGKQGGALQLAGAG
+252 
-267 ETTITNTTF
+267 
-276 SENAAGTFG
+276 G

-419 NKAGT
+419 NRAGT
-424 NAEEAA
+424 NAEAA

-435 KQGDFMYLNG
+435 KQGDFMSLNG
-445 ASDKATFELA
+445 ASDRAAFELA

-484 TGFVGTLN
+484 TGFVGKLD
-492 VNEGKM
+492 VKEGKM

-511 QVGVNNSSSEAAQL
+511 QIGVNKGTS
-525 GATNVTVGQAAVTKG
+525 GAVELDPTTVTVGQDGEPFA
-540 NAKPAVKAEL
+540 KAEL

-559 AINFVVNEGSTLTMQ
+559 AINFDVNEGSTLTMQ
-574 SLAVGTKEYT
+574 SLTVGTKEYA
-584 QRNAEKDATP
+584 QRTEAKADP

-612 EGITI
+612 EGVTV
-617 AAGTAEKGAV
+617 AAGTADKAAV
-627 LTQIFGNLT
+627 LTQTSGNLT
-636 AKSLTVAAAVKDDKK
+636 AKSLTVAAAVEKDQK
-651 TVTAE
+651 VTAQ
-656 AGTFAQTAGKL
+656 AGTFNQTDGTL

-686 KADSVNSGNINT
+686 NADSVNTGAINSYKSKNGSLT
-698 YSAQDKKGTL
+698 IA
-708 VISGGTFT
+708 GGTFT

-727 VEDGATLKTGVNLNG
+727 VEDGATLKTGVNLDG
-742 EASFVAFTELDLQ
+742 EASFVVFKTLDLQ

-764 LNAKSTVDGKE
+764 LNAKSKVDG
-775 VEKADILKFT
+775 KADILKFT
-785 EGTLNLEGGALQVAG
+785 EGTVNLYGGALQVAG

-813 TANINGDYT
+813 TTNINGDYT
-822 FEQVKNAGNV
+822 FEQVNNAGTT
-832 TVEGGT
+832 TVGGT
-838 LTVTDSFTATS
+838 LTVTDSFTA
-849 KAESATVGT
+849 GN
-858 FTVENNGTPAL
+858 FTVENNGTLVL
-869 TTKASGLDIAKSTS
+869 TSKAAGLKIAVG
-883 TEAKYTAGAVINN
+883 TATNNNQLTNN

-907 FANLDAVKKV
+907 FASLDKVAAV
-917 KDAIASSGN
+917 KDAIAPSGN

-940 EVDKVLMDG
+940 EVNKVLKDG
-949 KVTATNAEKLAG
+949 KVKASDVANLAG

-971 VTGVTD
+971 VTGVD
-977 PLSGSFGKVELATN
+977 AALSGSFGKVELAAGQ
-991 ETALEVTSGLKLNGT
+991 TALTVESGLKLNGT
-1006 GDLVTVKGQDD
+1006 GDLVTVTKD
-1017 KVTLKGVSIGENG
+1017 KTVTLQGVNIGECG

-1043 IVGSSDKFGALNVAA
+1043 IAGNGGKFGALNVAA
-1058 GDLTVKGAATLQ
+1058 GDLTVKGAAALQ

-1084 AAEADKVVGTLEVKD
+1084 AAETATAVGDLEVKD
-1099 NALVLGTLTA
+1099 YALVLGTLTA
-1109 GEVNLKDADVLGT
+1109 GKVTLGKADVFGTLTAGKVTLGKADVFGT
-1122 LTADKLTATGKVFVG
+1122 LTADKLDAIDVVLVG
-1137 SDEADVAGK
+1137 SDEEDVAGK

-1161 AWKDGHI
+1161 AWKDGLG
-1168 LSLNDASQVAVGTA
+1168 LSLNDASQVAIGSIGA
-1182 AAGSTV
+1182 NSTV
-1188 VAGQGSLVALGTTDL
+1188 IAGQGSLVAIGTTDL
-1203 DVAVKTVAAAGHA
+1203 DVAAKAVAAAGHA
-1216 VLGTNEGQMKSAI
+1216 VLGPNEGQMRSAI

-1237 DEATDTTSYKTIAG
+1237 DEATDTTSYEKING

-1259 TDGFDAA
+1259 EAKFEDAETNNQVPA
-1266 SADAKTGVQV
+1266 NVQV

-1322 EADYRQGTTG
+1322 EADYTQGTTG

-1341 MSAAF
+1341 MSAAL

-1488 DGYTLGAAF
+1488 SGYTLGAAF

>member
-47 SGSAMAIE
+47 SGSAMATE

-81 SSLIGTSGDKLALKN
+81 SSLIGTSGDELALKN

-132 VTSADHFG
+132 VTSPDHFG
-140 AVVTATT
+140 AVVTATR

-166 TGEQKHNGA
+166 TGDNPHNGT

-203 INVWSNGENTVKI
+203 INVWSNGKNTVKI

-228 HGGAVYITGSKV
+228 HGGAVYITGSQV
-240 KTTIADSTFSKN
+240 KTTIADATFSKN

-276 SENAAGTFG
+276 SENAAGTIG

-292 TQVVAKNVNFEGNK
+292 TQVVAENVTFEGNK
-306 AVGDDGHGGALFLNG
+306 AASADGYGGALFVDG
-321 NTASYTQAGGKFVG
+321 QGASYTQAGGKFVG

-350 ADLALTNVVFDGN
+350 ADLALKNVVFDGN

-377 DVKFTDTTFTN
+377 DVTFTDTTFTN

-430 AKNYE
+430 VKKYE
-435 KQGDFMYLNG
+435 KQGDFMYLSN
-445 ASDKATFELA
+445 ASDKATFALA

-465 SNHGTIEKTGKGT
+465 SNQGTIEKTGKGT

-484 TGFVGTLN
+484 TGFVGNLN
-492 VNEGKM
+492 VKEGKM

-511 QVGVNNSSSEAAQL
+511 QGAVNGANSGAAGGL
-525 GATNVTVGQAAVTKG
+525 AATTVTVGQAAG
-540 NAKPAVKAEL
+540 AKPAVKAEL

-559 AINFVVNEGSTLTMQ
+559 AIDFVVNEGSTLTMQ

-584 QRNAEKDATP
+584 QRTAAKAATP
-594 AKATYV
+594 TKATYV

-612 EGITI
+612 EGVTV
-617 AAGTAEKGAV
+617 AAGTADKAAV
-627 LTQIFGNLT
+627 LTQTSGNLT
-636 AKSLTVAAAVKDDKK
+636 AKSLTVAAAVEKDQK
-651 TVTAE
+651 VTAK
-656 AGTFAQTAGKL
+656 AGTFSQEADGTL

-678 TVNGTVVT
+678 TVKGTVVT
-686 KADSVNSGNINT
+686 NADSVNTGAINSYESKT
-698 YSAQDKKGTL
+698 GSLTIA
-708 VISGGTFT
+708 GGTFS
-716 NDGTMTFDKIT
+716 NDGKMTFKKIT
-727 VEDGATLKTGVNLNG
+727 VEDGATLKTGVNLNS
-742 EASFVAFTELDLQ
+742 EPSFVVFQELNLQ

-764 LNAKSTVDGKE
+764 LNAKSKDDG
-775 VEKADILKFT
+775 KADILKFT
-785 EGTLNLEGGALQVAG
+785 EGTVNLNGGALQVAG
-800 EAFTGKVELAQGT
+800 EAFTGKVALDAGA
-813 TANINGDYT
+813 TANIDGDYT
-822 FEQVKNAGNV
+822 FEQVNNGGKA
-832 TVEGGT
+832 TVGGT
-838 LTVTDSFTATS
+838 LTVTDSFTAGDFTVADNGTLVLTS
-849 KAESATVGT
+849 KAAGLKIDEGTATK
-858 FTVENNGTPAL
+858 NSQL
-869 TTKASGLDIAKSTS
+869 T
-883 TEAKYTAGAVINN
+883 NN

-907 FANLDAVKKV
+907 FATLDAVQTV
-917 KDAIASSGN
+917 KGKLASSGN
-926 GLIVFGDKVTIKAE
+926 GLIVFGDKVTVKAD
-940 EVDKVLMDG
+940 EVDKVLQDG
-949 KVTATNAEKLAG
+949 KVKADDAAKLAG
-961 VELEQFKDAT
+961 VELAQFKDAT
-971 VTGVTD
+971 VTGVNAA
-977 PLSGSFGKVELATN
+977 LSGSFGKVELADGEN
-991 ETALEVTSGLKLNGT
+991 ALTVENGLKLNGT
-1006 GDLVTVKGQDD
+1006 GDLVSGKGQGD
-1017 KVTLKGVSIGENG
+1017 KVTLQGVNIVQNG

-1043 IVGSSDKFGALNVAA
+1043 IAGSGALNVAA
-1058 GDLTVKGAATLQ
+1058 GDLTVKGNATVQ

-1084 AAEADKVVGTLEVKD
+1084 TAETAPAVGDLKVT
-1099 NALVLGTLTA
+1099 NSALVLGTLTA
-1109 GEVNLKDADVLGT
+1109 GKVTLGKADVFGT
-1122 LTADKLTATGKVFVG
+1122 LTADKLDATGVVCVG
-1137 SDEADVAGK
+1137 SDEDDAAGK
-1146 LVVNELVSGTVFADP
+1146 LVVNELGSATVFAAP
-1161 AWKDGHI
+1161 AWKDGNI

-1251 NVIASGWN
+1251 NVIASGWSKAKFEAAD
-1259 TDGFDAA
+1259 TD
-1266 SADAKTGVQV
+1266 SKTGVQV

-1291 TGANA
+1291 TGAHA
-1296 VFVKDVTNNGTI
+1296 VFANAVTNNGTI
-1308 YLADAEFGDKVMFT
+1308 YLADAEFGDKVMFS
-1322 EADYRQGTTG
+1322 EAGYTPDTTG
-1332 AITFNGDRL
+1332 VITFNGDRL
-1341 MSAAF
+1341 MSAAL

-1488 DGYTLGAAF
+1488 SGYTLGAAF

>member
-47 SGSAMAIE
+47 SGSAMATE

-66 LKATFTKAEKQTDVA
+66 LKATFTKAEKQDDVA
-81 SSLIGTSGDKLALKN
+81 SSLIGTSGDKLVLKN
-96 VTNKDMY
+96 VTNKGMY

-292 TQVVAKNVNFEGNK
+292 PQVVAKNVNFEGNK

-388 NQAGGWGGAL
+388 NQAGGWGGVL

-419 NKAGT
+419 NRAGT
-424 NAEEAA
+424 NAEVA

-445 ASDKATFELA
+445 ASDRAAFELA

-484 TGFVGTLN
+484 TGFVGKLD
-492 VNEGKM
+492 VKEGKM

-511 QVGVNNSSSEAAQL
+511 QIGVNKGTS
-525 GATNVTVGQAAVTKG
+525 GAVELDPTTVTVGQDGEPFA
-540 NAKPAVKAEL
+540 KAEL

-559 AINFVVNEGSTLTMQ
+559 AINFDVNEGSTLTMQ
-574 SLAVGTKEYT
+574 SLTVGTKEYA
-584 QRNAEKDATP
+584 QRTEAKADP

-612 EGITI
+612 EGVTV
-617 AAGTAEKGAV
+617 AAGTADKAAV
-627 LTQIFGNLT
+627 LTQTSGNLT
-636 AKSLTVAAAVKDDKK
+636 AKSLTVAAAVEKDQK
-651 TVTAE
+651 VTAQ
-656 AGTFAQTAGKL
+656 AGTFNQTDGTL

-686 KADSVNSGNINT
+686 NADSVNTGAINSYKSKNGSLT
-698 YSAQDKKGTL
+698 IA
-708 VISGGTFT
+708 GGTFT

-727 VEDGATLKTGVNLNG
+727 VEDGATLKTGVNLDG
-742 EASFVAFTELDLQ
+742 EVSFVVFKTLDLQ

-764 LNAKSTVDGKE
+764 LNAKSKVDG
-775 VEKADILKFT
+775 KADILKFT
-785 EGTLNLEGGALQVAG
+785 EGTVNLYGGALQVAG

-813 TANINGDYT
+813 TTNINGDYT
-822 FEQVKNAGNV
+822 FEQVNNAGTT
-832 TVEGGT
+832 TVGGT
-838 LTVTDSFTATS
+838 LTVTDSFTAG
-849 KAESATVGT
+849 K
-858 FTVENNGTPAL
+858 FTVENNGTLVL
-869 TTKASGLDIAKSTS
+869 TSKAAGLKIAVG
-883 TEAKYTAGAVINN
+883 TATNNNQLINN

-907 FANLDAVKKV
+907 FASLDKVAAV
-917 KDAIASSGN
+917 KDAIAPSGN

-940 EVDKVLMDG
+940 EVNKVLKDG
-949 KVTATNAEKLAG
+949 KVKASDVANLAG

-971 VTGVTD
+971 VTGVD
-977 PLSGSFGKVELATN
+977 AALSGSFGKVELAAGQ
-991 ETALEVTSGLKLNGT
+991 TALTVESGLKLNGT
-1006 GDLVTVKGQDD
+1006 GDLVTVTKD
-1017 KVTLKGVSIGENG
+1017 KTVTLQGVNIGEYG

-1043 IVGSSDKFGALNVAA
+1043 IAGNGGKFGALNVAA
-1058 GDLTVKGAATLQ
+1058 GDLTVKGAAALQ

-1084 AAEADKVVGTLEVKD
+1084 AAETATAVGDLEVKD
-1099 NALVLGTLTA
+1099 YALVLGTLTA
-1109 GEVNLKDADVLGT
+1109 GKVTLGEADVFGT
-1122 LTADKLTATGKVFVG
+1122 LTADKLDATDVVLVG
-1137 SDEADVAGK
+1137 SDEEDVAGK

-1161 AWKDGHI
+1161 AWKDGLG
-1168 LSLNDASQVAVGTA
+1168 LSLNDASQVAIGSIGA
-1182 AAGSTV
+1182 NSTV
-1188 VAGQGSLVALGTTDL
+1188 IAGQGSLVAIGTTDL
-1203 DVAVKTVAAAGHA
+1203 DVAAKAVAAAGHA
-1216 VLGTNEGQMKSAI
+1216 VLGPNEGQMRSAI

-1237 DEATDTTSYKTIAG
+1237 DEATDTTSYEKING

-1259 TDGFDAA
+1259 EAKFEDAETNNQVPA
-1266 SADAKTGVQV
+1266 NVQV

-1322 EADYRQGTTG
+1322 EADYTQGTTG

-1341 MSAAF
+1341 MSAAL

-1488 DGYTLGAAF
+1488 SGYTLGAAF

>member
-47 SGSAMAIE
+47 SGSAMATE
-55 TDTEIKATDTA
+55 TDTEIKTTDTT
-66 LKATFTKAEKQTDVA
+66 LKATFTKAETQADVTG
-81 SSLIGTSGDKLALKN
+81 SLIGTSETKLVLKN
-96 VTNKDMY
+96 VTNNGMY

-113 SKDNVVTLK
+113 SKDDVVTLK

-132 VTSADHFG
+132 VTSGNHFG
-140 AVVTATT
+140 AVITATT

-166 TGEQKHNGA
+166 TGDKGKQHNGT

-184 NLEVAKSTF
+184 NLDVANSTF

-203 INVWSNGENTVKI
+203 INVWSDGENTVKI
-216 TDSTFTGNATKS
+216 ADSTFTGNATKS
-228 HGGAVYITGSKV
+228 HGGAVYITGSQV

-252 TSGKQGGALQLAGAG
+252 TSGKLGGALQLAGAG

-340 NGGAIRVQDG
+340 NGGAIRVQDR
-350 ADLALTNVVFDGN
+350 ADLTLTNVVFDGN

-372 TFNAG
+372 TWNAG
-377 DVKFTDTTFTN
+377 NVTFTDTIFTN

-430 AKNYE
+430 VKKFE
-435 KQGDFMYLNG
+435 KQGDFMYLSNATDT
-445 ASDKATFELA
+445 ASFELA

-484 TGFVGTLN
+484 TGFVGKLD
-492 VNEGKM
+492 VKEGKM

-511 QVGVNNSSSEAAQL
+511 QVGVNSGSSEVVEL
-525 GATNVTVGQAAVTKG
+525 DATKVTVGQADKS
-540 NAKPAVKAEL
+540 AVKAER

-559 AINFVVNEGSTLTMQ
+559 AIDFVVNEGSTLTMQ

-612 EGITI
+612 EGITV
-617 AAGTAEKGAV
+617 AAGTAEMAAV
-627 LTQIFGNLT
+627 LTQTSSNLT
-636 AKSLTVAAAVKDDKK
+636 AKSLAVAAEVKNDKK
-651 TVTAE
+651 EVTAK
-656 AGTFAQTAGKL
+656 AGMFAQTTGSTL

-678 TVNGTVVT
+678 TVGGTVVT
-686 KADSVNSGNINT
+686 KADSVNTGAINSYESKT
-698 YSAQDKKGTL
+698 GSLTIA
-708 VISGGTFT
+708 GGTFT
-716 NDGTMTFDKIT
+716 NDGTMTFNKIT
-727 VEDGATLKTGVNLNG
+727 VEDGATLKTGVNLDG
-742 EASFVAFTELDLQ
+742 KASFVVFETLDLQ

-764 LNAKSTVDGKE
+764 LNAKSKVDGKE
-775 VEKADILKFT
+775 VDTLKFT
-785 EGTLNLEGGALQVAG
+785 EGTVNLNGGALQVAG
-800 EAFTGKVELAQGT
+800 EAFTGKVELAAGAA
-813 TANINGDYT
+813 ANINGDYT
-822 FEQVKNAGNV
+822 FEQVNNGGTA
-832 TVEGGT
+832 TVGGT
-838 LTVTDSFTATS
+838 LTVTDSF
-849 KAESATVGT
+849 KAGT
-858 FTVENNGTPAL
+858 FTVENNGTLAL
-869 TTKASGLDIAKSTS
+869 TTKAAGLKIDKGTVAEGIAVT
-883 TEAKYTAGAVINN
+883 NN

-907 FANLDAVKKV
+907 FATLKDVQTVKEKL
-917 KDAIASSGN
+917 ASSGN
-926 GLIVFGDKVTIKAE
+926 GLIVFGDKVTVKADAIK
-940 EVDKVLMDG
+940 DVLKDG
-949 KVTATNAEKLAG
+949 KVKASDVANLAG

-971 VTGVTD
+971 VTGVD
-977 PLSGSFGKVELATN
+977 AALSGSFGMVELADN
-991 ETALEVTSGLKLNGT
+991 QTALKVTSGLKLNGT
-1006 GDLVTVKGQDD
+1006 GDLVTGKGQGD
-1017 KVTLKGVSIGENG
+1017 KVTLQGVNIDGNA

-1043 IVGSSDKFGALNVAA
+1043 IAGENGALNVAA
-1058 GDLTVKGAATLQ
+1058 GDLTVKGAATVKD
-1070 NLTVAADSALVMGK
+1070 LTVAADSALVMGK
-1084 AAEADKVVGTLEVKD
+1084 AAETATAVGDLEVKD
-1099 NALVLGTLTA
+1099 YALVLGTLTA
-1109 GEVNLKDADVLGT
+1109 GKVTLGEADVFGT
-1122 LTADKLTATGKVFVG
+1122 LTADKLDATDVVLVG
-1137 SDEADVAGK
+1137 SDEEDVAGM
-1146 LVVNELVSGTVFADP
+1146 LVVNELASGTVFADP

-1237 DEATDTTSYKTIAG
+1237 DEATDTTSYKTIDG
-1251 NVIASGWN
+1251 NVIASGWS
-1259 TDGFDAA
+1259 TAEFEAA
-1266 SADAKTGVQV
+1266 DNKTGVQV

-1291 TGANA
+1291 TGAHA
-1296 VFVKDVTNNGTI
+1296 VFAKAVTNNGTI
-1308 YLADAEFGDKVMFT
+1308 YLADAEFGDKVMFSDGGYT
-1322 EADYRQGTTG
+1322 QGTTG

-1341 MSAAF
+1341 MSAAR
-1346 KDKVHTI
+1346 KDNVHTI

-1427 DAISAFNDSVAA
+1427 DALSAFNDSVAA

-1488 DGYTLGAAF
+1488 SGYTLGAAF

-1658 ATSALSTQVIDSNLF
+1658 TTSALSTQVIDSNLF

>member
-47 SGSAMAIE
+47 SGSAMATE

-66 LKATFTKAEKQTDVA
+66 LKATFTKAEKQDDVA
-81 SSLIGTSGDKLALKN
+81 SSLIGTSGDKLVLKN
-96 VTNKDMY
+96 VTNKGMY

-228 HGGAVYITGSKV
+228 HGGAVYITGSEV

-419 NKAGT
+419 NRAGT
-424 NAEEAA
+424 NAEAA

-445 ASDKATFELA
+445 ASDRAAFELA

-484 TGFVGTLN
+484 TGFVGKLD
-492 VNEGKM
+492 VKEGKM

-511 QVGVNNSSSEAAQL
+511 QIGVNKGTS
-525 GATNVTVGQAAVTKG
+525 GAVELDPTTVTVGQDGEPFA
-540 NAKPAVKAEL
+540 KAEL

-559 AINFVVNEGSTLTMQ
+559 AINFDVNVGSTLTMQ
-574 SLAVGTKEYT
+574 SLTVGTKEYA
-584 QRNAEKDATP
+584 QRTEAKADP

-612 EGITI
+612 EGVTV
-617 AAGTAEKGAV
+617 AAGTADKAAV
-627 LTQIFGNLT
+627 LTQTSGNLT
-636 AKSLTVAAAVKDDKK
+636 AKSLTVAAAVEKDQK
-651 TVTAE
+651 VTAQ
-656 AGTFAQTAGKL
+656 AGTFNQTDGTL

-686 KADSVNSGNINT
+686 NADSVNTGAINSYKSKNGSLT
-698 YSAQDKKGTL
+698 IA
-708 VISGGTFT
+708 GGTFT
-716 NDGTMTFDKIT
+716 NDGKMTFKKIT
-727 VEDGATLKTGVNLNG
+727 VEDGATLKTGVNLDG
-742 EASFVAFTELDLQ
+742 KASFVVFETLDLQ

-764 LNAKSTVDGKE
+764 LNAKSKDDG
-775 VEKADILKFT
+775 KADILKFT
-785 EGTLNLEGGALQVAG
+785 EGTVNLNGGALQVAG
-800 EAFTGKVELAQGT
+800 EAFTGKVALDAGA
-813 TANINGDYT
+813 TANIDGDYT
-822 FEQVKNAGNV
+822 FEQVNNGGKA
-832 TVEGGT
+832 TVGGT
-838 LTVTDSFTATS
+838 LTVTDSFTAGDFTVADNGTLVLTS
-849 KAESATVGT
+849 KAAGLKIADGIATK
-858 FTVENNGTPAL
+858 NSNL
-869 TTKASGLDIAKSTS
+869 T
-883 TEAKYTAGAVINN
+883 NN

-907 FANLDAVKKV
+907 FASLDKVAAVKNALV
-917 KDAIASSGN
+917 SSGN

-940 EVDKVLMDG
+940 EVNKVLKDG
-949 KVTATNAEKLAG
+949 KVKASDVANLAG

-971 VTGVTD
+971 VTGVD
-977 PLSGSFGKVELATN
+977 AALSGSFGKVELAAGQ
-991 ETALEVTSGLKLNGT
+991 TALTVESGLKLNGT
-1006 GDLVTVKGQDD
+1006 GDLVTVKKD
-1017 KVTLKGVSIGENG
+1017 KTVTLQGVNIGEYG

-1043 IVGSSDKFGALNVAA
+1043 IAGNGGKFGALNVAA
-1058 GDLTVKGAATLQ
+1058 GDLTVKGAAALQ

-1084 AAEADKVVGTLEVKD
+1084 AAETATAVGDLEVKD
-1099 NALVLGTLTA
+1099 YALVLGTLTA
-1109 GEVNLKDADVLGT
+1109 GKVTLGEADVFGT
-1122 LTADKLTATGKVFVG
+1122 LTADKLDATDVVLVG
-1137 SDEADVAGK
+1137 SDEEDVAGK
-1146 LVVNELVSGTVFADP
+1146 LVVNELASGTVFADS
-1161 AWKDGHI
+1161 AWKDGHG
-1168 LSLNDASQVAVGTA
+1168 LTLNDASQVAIGSIVGVD
-1182 AAGSTV
+1182 STV
-1188 VAGQGSLVALGTTDL
+1188 MAGQGSLVALGTTDL
-1203 DVAVKTVAAAGHA
+1203 DVAAKAVAAAGHA
-1216 VLGTNEGQMKSAI
+1216 VLGPNEGQMRSAI

-1237 DEATDTTSYKTIAG
+1237 DEATDTTSYEKING

-1259 TDGFDAA
+1259 EAKFEDAETNNQVPA
-1266 SADAKTGVQV
+1266 NVQV

-1322 EADYRQGTTG
+1322 EADYTQGTTG

-1341 MSAAF
+1341 MSAAL

-1488 DGYTLGAAF
+1488 SGYTLGAAF

>member
-47 SGSAMAIE
+47 SGSAMATE

-66 LKATFTKAEKQTDVA
+66 LKATFTKAETQDNVA
-81 SSLIGTSGDKLALKN
+81 SSLIGTSGDKLVLKN
-96 VTNKDMY
+96 VTNKGMY

-132 VTSADHFG
+132 VTSTDHFG

-159 NKFDEVK
+159 NKFDEVN
-166 TGEQKHNGA
+166 TGDKQHNGT

-228 HGGAVYITGSKV
+228 HGGAVYITGSQV
-240 KTTIADSTFSKN
+240 KTTIADATFSKN

-285 GAINATN
+285 GAINATG
-292 TQVVAKNVNFEGNK
+292 TKVAATNVTFEGNK
-306 AVGDDGHGGALFLNG
+306 AASADGHGGALFVDG
-321 NTASYTQAGGKFVG
+321 QGASYTQVGGKFVG

-350 ADLALTNVVFDGN
+350 ADLALNNVVFDGN

-377 DVKFTDTTFTN
+377 NVTFTDTTFTN

-398 RINGGNVTIAVTEGK
+398 RINGGNVTITVTEGK

-430 AKNYE
+430 VKKYE
-435 KQGDFMYLNG
+435 KQGDFMYLSN
-445 ASDKATFELA
+445 ASATFALA

-484 TGFVGTLN
+484 TGFVGNLN
-492 VNEGKM
+492 VQEGKM
-498 VIEGGIAEYDIAA
+498 VIEGGIAEYDIDA
-511 QVGVNNSSSEAAQL
+511 QIGVNNGSNDAVALAA
-525 GATNVTVGQAAVTKG
+525 TTVTVGQKDS
-540 NAKPAVKAEL
+540 KAEL
-550 AMGAVQANH
+550 AMGAAQANH
-559 AINFVVNEGSTLTMQ
+559 AIDFVVNEGSTLTMQ

-584 QRNAEKDATP
+584 QRTAAKAATP

-600 GAVNITGDATVT
+600 GVVNITGDATVT
-612 EGITI
+612 EGVTV
-617 AAGTAEKGAV
+617 AAGTADKAAA
-627 LTQIFGNLT
+627 LTQTSGNLT
-636 AKSLTVAAAVKDDKK
+636 AKSLTVAAAVKGEKDA
-651 TVTAE
+651 VTAK
-656 AGTFAQTAGKL
+656 AGTFSQEADGTL

-678 TVNGTVVT
+678 TVKGTVVT
-686 KADSVNSGNINT
+686 NADSVNTGNINSPKSKT
-698 YSAQDKKGTL
+698 GSL
-708 VISGGTFT
+708 NISGGTFT

-727 VEDGATLKTGVNLNG
+727 VEDGATLKTGVNLDG
-742 EASFVAFTELDLQ
+742 KASFVVFRELELQ

-764 LNAKSTVDGKE
+764 LNAKSQTDGKN
-775 VEKADILKFT
+775 DILQFT
-785 EGTLNLEGGALQVAG
+785 EGTVNLNGGALQVAG
-800 EAFTGKVELAQGT
+800 EAFTGKVALDAGA
-813 TANINGDYT
+813 TANIDGDYT
-822 FEQVKNAGNV
+822 FEQVNNGGKA
-832 TVEGGT
+832 TVGGT
-838 LTVTDSFTATS
+838 LTVTDSFTA
-849 KAESATVGT
+849 GD
-858 FTVENNGTPAL
+858 FTVENNGTLVL
-869 TTKASGLDIAKSTS
+869 TSKAAGLKIA
-883 TEAKYTAGAVINN
+883 EGTATNNAHLIND

-907 FANLDAVKKV
+907 FASLDKVAAV
-917 KDAIASSGN
+917 KDAIAPSGN
-926 GLIVFGDKVTIKAE
+926 GLIVFGDKVTVKADAIK
-940 EVDKVLMDG
+940 DVLQDG
-949 KVTATNAEKLAG
+949 KVTATNAAKLAG

-971 VTGVTD
+971 VTGVATA
-977 PLSGSFGKVELATN
+977 LSGSFGKVELAAGQ
-991 ETALEVTSGLKLNGT
+991 TALTVESGLKLNGT
-1006 GDLVTVKGQDD
+1006 GDLVTVKED
-1017 KVTLKGVSIGENG
+1017 KTVTLKGVNIGQNG

-1043 IVGSSDKFGALNVAA
+1043 IAGNGALNVAA
-1058 GDLTVKGAATLQ
+1058 GDLTVKGNATVE

-1084 AAEADKVVGTLEVKD
+1084 AAEAKAVGALEVK
-1099 NALVLGTLTA
+1099 NHALVLGTLTA

-1122 LTADKLTATGKVFVG
+1122 LTADKLTANGNVFVG
-1137 SDEADVAGK
+1137 SDEEDVAGK

-1168 LSLNDASQVAVGTA
+1168 LSLNDASQVAIGSIGA
-1182 AAGSTV
+1182 NSTV

-1251 NVIASGWN
+1251 NVIASGWS
-1259 TDGFDAA
+1259 TAEFEDAA
-1266 SADAKTGVQV
+1266 NKTGVQV

-1291 TGANA
+1291 TGAHA
-1296 VFVKDVTNNGTI
+1296 VFANAVTNNGTI
-1308 YLADAEFGDKVMFT
+1308 YLADAEFGDKVMFS
-1322 EADYRQGTTG
+1322 EAGYTQGTIG

-1523 VYGAKAFGQFNLAAD
+1523 FYGAKAFGQFNLAAD

-1658 ATSALSTQVIDSNLF
+1658 ATSALSMQVIDSNLF

>member
-47 SGSAMAIE
+47 SGSAMATE

-81 SSLIGTSGDKLALKN
+81 SSLIGTSGDTLALKN

-113 SKDNVVTLK
+113 NKDNVVTLK

-132 VTSADHFG
+132 VTSANHFG

-159 NKFDEVK
+159 NKFDEVT
-166 TGEQKHNGA
+166 TGDNKHNGT

-203 INVWSNGENTVKI
+203 INVWSDGENTVKI
-216 TDSTFTGNATKS
+216 ADSTFTGNATKS
-228 HGGAVYITGSKV
+228 HGGAVYITGSQV
-240 KTTIADSTFSKN
+240 KTTIADATFSKN
-252 TSGKQGGALQLAGAG
+252 TSGKLGGALQLSDAG

-292 TQVVAKNVNFEGNK
+292 TQVVAENVTFEGNK
-306 AVGDDGHGGALFLNG
+306 AASADGHGGALFVDG
-321 NTASYTQAGGKFVG
+321 QGASYTQAGGKFVG

-340 NGGAIRVQDG
+340 NGGAIRVQNG
-350 ADLALTNVVFDGN
+350 ADLDLKNVVFDGN

-372 TFNAG
+372 TFNAD
-377 DVKFTDTTFTN
+377 DVTFTDTTFTN

-430 AKNYE
+430 VKKYE
-435 KQGDFMYLNG
+435 KQGDFMYLSN
-445 ASDKATFELA
+445 ASDKATFALA

-484 TGFVGTLN
+484 TGFVGNLD
-492 VNEGKM
+492 VKEGKM

-511 QVGVNNSSSEAAQL
+511 QGAVNGANSGAA
-525 GATNVTVGQAAVTKG
+525 GGFAATTVTVGQAAG
-540 NAKPAVKAEL
+540 AKPAVKAEL

-559 AINFVVNEGSTLTMQ
+559 AIDFVVNEGSTLTMQ

-600 GAVNITGDATVT
+600 GAVTIKGDATVT

-617 AAGTAEKGAV
+617 AAGTADQGAV
-627 LTQIFGNLT
+627 LTQKSGNLT
-636 AKSLTVAAAVKDDKK
+636 AKSLTVAAAVKGEKDA
-651 TVTAE
+651 VTAQ
-656 AGTFAQTAGKL
+656 AGTFTQEAGKL

-678 TVNGTVVT
+678 TVKGTVVT
-686 KADSVNSGNINT
+686 NADSVNTGAINSYESKT
-698 YSAQDKKGTL
+698 GSLTIA
-708 VISGGTFT
+708 GGTFT

-727 VEDGATLKTGVNLNG
+727 VADGATLKTGINLDG
-742 EASFVAFTELDLQ
+742 TASFVVFQELDLQ

-764 LNAKSTVDGKE
+764 LNAKSKVDG
-775 VEKADILKFT
+775 KADILKFT
-785 EGTLNLEGGALQVAG
+785 EGTVKLNGGALQVAG
-800 EAFTGKVELAQGT
+800 EAFTGKVELAKDA

-822 FEQVKNAGNV
+822 FEQVNNNGGTA
-832 TVEGGT
+832 TVGGT
-838 LTVTDSFTATS
+838 LTVTDSFTAG
-849 KAESATVGT
+849 K
-858 FTVENNGTPAL
+858 FTVENNGTLVL
-869 TTKASGLDIAKSTS
+869 TSKAAGLKITDGTAIENTKLT
-883 TEAKYTAGAVINN
+883 NN

-907 FANLDAVKKV
+907 FASLDKVAAVKN
-917 KDAIASSGN
+917 AIASSGN
-926 GLIVFGDKVTIKAE
+926 GLIVFGDKVTVKADVIK
-940 EVDKVLMDG
+940 DVLKDG
-949 KVTATNAEKLAG
+949 KVTATNAAKLAG

-971 VTGVTD
+971 VTEVNSA
-977 PLSGSFGKVELATN
+977 LSGSFGKVELAAG
-991 ETALEVTSGLKLNGT
+991 EDALTVESGLKLNGT

-1017 KVTLKGVSIGENG
+1017 KVTLKGVNIGDNG

-1043 IVGSSDKFGALNVAA
+1043 IAGNGALNVAA
-1058 GDLTVKGAATLQ
+1058 GDLTVKGDAALQ

-1084 AAEADKVVGTLEVKD
+1084 AAEAKAVGALEVK
-1099 NALVLGTLTA
+1099 NHALVLGTLTA

-1122 LTADKLTATGKVFVG
+1122 LTADKLTANGNVFVG
-1137 SDEADVAGK
+1137 SDEEDVAGK
-1146 LVVNELVSGTVFADP
+1146 LVVNELGSATVFAAP
-1161 AWKDGHI
+1161 AWKDGNI

-1251 NVIASGWN
+1251 NVIASGWSTAEFKAPAN
-1259 TDGFDAA
+1259 
-1266 SADAKTGVQV
+1266 KTGVQV

-1291 TGANA
+1291 TGAHA
-1296 VFVKDVTNNGTI
+1296 VFANAVTNNGTI
-1308 YLADAEFGDKVMFT
+1308 YLADAEFGDKVMFSK
-1322 EADYRQGTTG
+1322 DGYKQGTTG

-1341 MSAAF
+1341 MSAAY

>member
-47 SGSAMAIE
+47 SGSAMATE

-66 LKATFTKAEKQTDVA
+66 LKATFTKAEKQDDVA
-81 SSLIGTSGDKLALKN
+81 SSLIGTSGDKLVLKN
-96 VTNKDMY
+96 VTNKGMY

-193 AGNEAVLGGA
+193 AGNEAVL
-203 INVWSNGENTVKI
+203 
-216 TDSTFTGNATKS
+216 
-228 HGGAVYITGSKV
+228 
-240 KTTIADSTFSKN
+240 
-252 TSGKQGGALQLAGAG
+252 
-267 ETTITNTTF
+267 
-276 SENAAGTFG
+276 G

-419 NKAGT
+419 NRAGT
-424 NAEEAA
+424 NAEAA

-435 KQGDFMYLNG
+435 KQGDFMSLNG
-445 ASDKATFELA
+445 ASDRAAFELA

-484 TGFVGTLN
+484 TGFVGKLD
-492 VNEGKM
+492 VKEGKM

-511 QVGVNNSSSEAAQL
+511 QIGVNKGTS
-525 GATNVTVGQAAVTKG
+525 GAVELDPTTVTVGQDGEPFA
-540 NAKPAVKAEL
+540 KAEL

-559 AINFVVNEGSTLTMQ
+559 AINFDVNEGSTLTMQ
-574 SLAVGTKEYT
+574 SLTVGTKEYA
-584 QRNAEKDATP
+584 QRTEAKADP

-612 EGITI
+612 EGVTV
-617 AAGTAEKGAV
+617 AAGTADKAAV
-627 LTQIFGNLT
+627 LTQTSGNLT
-636 AKSLTVAAAVKDDKK
+636 AKSLTVAAAVEKDQK
-651 TVTAE
+651 VTAQ
-656 AGTFAQTAGKL
+656 AGTFNQTDGTL

-686 KADSVNSGNINT
+686 NADSVNTGAINSYKSKNGSLT
-698 YSAQDKKGTL
+698 IA
-708 VISGGTFT
+708 GGTFT

-727 VEDGATLKTGVNLNG
+727 VEDGATLKTGVNLDG
-742 EASFVAFTELDLQ
+742 EASFVVFKTLDLQ

-764 LNAKSTVDGKE
+764 LNAKSKVDG
-775 VEKADILKFT
+775 KADILKFT
-785 EGTLNLEGGALQVAG
+785 EGTVNLYGGALQVAG

-813 TANINGDYT
+813 TTNINGDYT
-822 FEQVKNAGNV
+822 FEQVNNAGTT
-832 TVEGGT
+832 TVGGT
-838 LTVTDSFTATS
+838 LTVTDSFTA
-849 KAESATVGT
+849 GN
-858 FTVENNGTPAL
+858 FTVENNGTLVL
-869 TTKASGLDIAKSTS
+869 TSKAAGLKIAVG
-883 TEAKYTAGAVINN
+883 TATNNNQLTNN

-907 FANLDAVKKV
+907 FASLDKVAAV
-917 KDAIASSGN
+917 KDAIAPSGN

-940 EVDKVLMDG
+940 EVNKVLKDG
-949 KVTATNAEKLAG
+949 KVKASDVANLAG

-971 VTGVTD
+971 VTGVD
-977 PLSGSFGKVELATN
+977 AALSGSFGKVELAAGQ
-991 ETALEVTSGLKLNGT
+991 TALTVESGLKLNGT
-1006 GDLVTVKGQDD
+1006 GDLVTVTKD
-1017 KVTLKGVSIGENG
+1017 KTVTLQGVNIGECG

-1043 IVGSSDKFGALNVAA
+1043 IAGNGGKFGALNVAA
-1058 GDLTVKGAATLQ
+1058 GDLTVKGAAALQ

-1084 AAEADKVVGTLEVKD
+1084 AAETATAVGDLEVKD
-1099 NALVLGTLTA
+1099 YALVLGTLTA
-1109 GEVNLKDADVLGT
+1109 GKVTLGKADVFGT
-1122 LTADKLTATGKVFVG
+1122 LTADKLDAIDVVLVG
-1137 SDEADVAGK
+1137 SDEEDVAGK

-1161 AWKDGHI
+1161 AWKDGLG
-1168 LSLNDASQVAVGTA
+1168 LSLNDASQVAIGSIGA
-1182 AAGSTV
+1182 NSTV
-1188 VAGQGSLVALGTTDL
+1188 IAGQGSLVAIGTTDL
-1203 DVAVKTVAAAGHA
+1203 DVAAKAVAAAGHA
-1216 VLGTNEGQMKSAI
+1216 VLGPNEGQMRSAI

-1237 DEATDTTSYKTIAG
+1237 DEATDTTSYEKING

-1259 TDGFDAA
+1259 EAKFEDAETNNQVPA
-1266 SADAKTGVQV
+1266 NVQV

-1322 EADYRQGTTG
+1322 EADYTQGTTG

-1341 MSAAF
+1341 MSAAL

-1488 DGYTLGAAF
+1488 SGYTLGAAF

>member
-21 EVTSSVQGKGTKT
+21 EVTSSVQGKGTKS

-47 SGSAMAIE
+47 SGSAMATE

-66 LKATFTKAEKQTDVA
+66 LKATFTKAEKQDDVA
-81 SSLIGTSGDKLALKN
+81 SSLIGTSGDKLVLKN
-96 VTNKDMY
+96 VTNKGMY

-419 NKAGT
+419 NRAGT
-424 NAEEAA
+424 NAEAA

-445 ASDKATFELA
+445 ASDRAAFELA

-484 TGFVGTLN
+484 TGFVGKLD
-492 VNEGKM
+492 VKEGKM

-511 QVGVNNSSSEAAQL
+511 QIGVNKGTS
-525 GATNVTVGQAAVTKG
+525 GAVELDPTTVTVGQDGEPFA
-540 NAKPAVKAEL
+540 KAEL

-559 AINFVVNEGSTLTMQ
+559 AINFDVNEGSTLTMQ
-574 SLAVGTKEYT
+574 SLTVGTKEYA
-584 QRNAEKDATP
+584 QRTEAKADP

-612 EGITI
+612 EGVTV
-617 AAGTAEKGAV
+617 AAGTADKAAV
-627 LTQIFGNLT
+627 LTQTSGNLT
-636 AKSLTVAAAVKDDKK
+636 AKSLTVAAAVEKDQK
-651 TVTAE
+651 VTAQ
-656 AGTFAQTAGKL
+656 AGTFNQTDGTL

-686 KADSVNSGNINT
+686 NADSVNTGAINSYKSKNGSLT
-698 YSAQDKKGTL
+698 IA
-708 VISGGTFT
+708 GGTFT

-727 VEDGATLKTGVNLNG
+727 VEDGATLKTGVNLDG
-742 EASFVAFTELDLQ
+742 EASFVVFKTLDLQ

-764 LNAKSTVDGKE
+764 LNAKSKVDG
-775 VEKADILKFT
+775 KADILKFT
-785 EGTLNLEGGALQVAG
+785 EGTVNLYGGALQVAG

-813 TANINGDYT
+813 TTNINGDYT
-822 FEQVKNAGNV
+822 FEQVNNAGTT
-832 TVEGGT
+832 TVGGT
-838 LTVTDSFTATS
+838 LTVTDSFTAG
-849 KAESATVGT
+849 K
-858 FTVENNGTPAL
+858 FTVENNGTLVL
-869 TTKASGLDIAKSTS
+869 TSKAAGLKIAVG
-883 TEAKYTAGAVINN
+883 TATNNNQLINN

-907 FANLDAVKKV
+907 FASLDKVAAV
-917 KDAIASSGN
+917 KDAIAPSGN

-940 EVDKVLMDG
+940 EVNKVLKDG
-949 KVTATNAEKLAG
+949 KVKASDVANLAG

-971 VTGVTD
+971 VTGVD
-977 PLSGSFGKVELATN
+977 AALSGSFGKVELAAGQ
-991 ETALEVTSGLKLNGT
+991 TALTVESGLKLNGT
-1006 GDLVTVKGQDD
+1006 GDLVTVKKD
-1017 KVTLKGVSIGENG
+1017 KTVTLQGVNIGEYG

-1043 IVGSSDKFGALNVAA
+1043 IAGNGGKFGALNVAA
-1058 GDLTVKGAATLQ
+1058 GDLTVKGAAALQ

-1084 AAEADKVVGTLEVKD
+1084 AAETATAVGDLEVKD
-1099 NALVLGTLTA
+1099 YALVLGTLTA
-1109 GEVNLKDADVLGT
+1109 GKVTLGEADVFGT
-1122 LTADKLTATGKVFVG
+1122 LTADKLDATDVVLVG
-1137 SDEADVAGK
+1137 SDEEDVAGK

-1161 AWKDGHI
+1161 AWKDGLG
-1168 LSLNDASQVAVGTA
+1168 LSLNDASQVAIGSIGA
-1182 AAGSTV
+1182 NSTV
-1188 VAGQGSLVALGTTDL
+1188 IAGQGSLVAIGTTDL
-1203 DVAVKTVAAAGHA
+1203 DVAAKAVAAAGHA
-1216 VLGTNEGQMKSAI
+1216 VLGPNEGQMRSAI

-1237 DEATDTTSYKTIAG
+1237 DEATDTTSYEKING

-1259 TDGFDAA
+1259 EAKFEDAETNNQVPA
-1266 SADAKTGVQV
+1266 NVQV

-1322 EADYRQGTTG
+1322 EADYTQGTTG

-1341 MSAAF
+1341 MSAAL

-1488 DGYTLGAAF
+1488 SGYTLGAAF

>member
-47 SGSAMAIE
+47 SGSAMATE

-66 LKATFTKAEKQTDVA
+66 LKATFTKAKKQTDVA

-96 VTNKDMY
+96 VNNKDMY

-113 SKDNVVTLK
+113 NKDNVVTLK

-132 VTSADHFG
+132 VISQDHFG

-166 TGEQKHNGA
+166 TGDKQHNGT

-228 HGGAVYITGSKV
+228 HGGAVYITGSQV

-252 TSGKQGGALQLAGAG
+252 TAGKQGGALQLAGAG

-285 GAINATN
+285 GAINATG
-292 TQVVAKNVNFEGNK
+292 TKVAATNVTFEGNK
-306 AVGDDGHGGALFLNG
+306 AAGADGHGGALFVDG
-321 NTASYTQAGGKFVG
+321 QGASYTQAGGRFVG

-350 ADLALTNVVFDGN
+350 ADLALNNVVFDGN

-377 DVKFTDTTFTN
+377 DVKFTNTTFTN

-419 NKAGT
+419 NRAGT
-424 NAEEAA
+424 NAEAA

-445 ASDKATFELA
+445 ASDRAAFELA

-484 TGFVGTLN
+484 TGFVGKLD
-492 VNEGKM
+492 VKEGKM

-511 QVGVNNSSSEAAQL
+511 QIGVNKGTS
-525 GATNVTVGQAAVTKG
+525 GAVELDPTTVTVGQAAD
-540 NAKPAVKAEL
+540 AKPAVKAEL

-559 AINFVVNEGSTLTMQ
+559 AIDFVVNEGSTLTMQ
-574 SLAVGTKEYT
+574 SLTVGTKEYA
-584 QRNAEKDATP
+584 QRTEAKADP

-612 EGITI
+612 EGVTV
-617 AAGTAEKGAV
+617 AAGTADQAAA
-627 LTQIFGNLT
+627 LTQTSGNLT
-636 AKSLTVAAAVKDDKK
+636 AKSLTVAAAVKGEKDA
-651 TVTAE
+651 VTAQ
-656 AGTFAQTAGKL
+656 AGTFTQKAGKL

-678 TVNGTVVT
+678 TVKGTVVT
-686 KADSVNSGNINT
+686 KADSVNTGAINSYKSKNGSLT
-698 YSAQDKKGTL
+698 IA
-708 VISGGTFT
+708 GGTFT

-727 VEDGATLKTGVNLNG
+727 VEDGATLKTGVNLDG
-742 EASFVAFTELDLQ
+742 EASFVVFTTLDLQ

-764 LNAKSTVDGKE
+764 LNAKSKVDG
-775 VEKADILKFT
+775 KADILKFT
-785 EGTLNLEGGALQVAG
+785 EGTVNLYGGALQVAG

-813 TANINGDYT
+813 TTNINGDYT
-822 FEQVKNAGNV
+822 FEQVNNAGTT
-832 TVEGGT
+832 TVGGT
-838 LTVTDSFTATS
+838 LTVTDSFTAGNFTVGNNGTLVLTS
-849 KAESATVGT
+849 KAAGLKIAEGTATT
-858 FTVENNGTPAL
+858 NSNL
-869 TTKASGLDIAKSTS
+869 T
-883 TEAKYTAGAVINN
+883 NN

-907 FANLDAVKKV
+907 FADLDKVAAVKN
-917 KDAIASSGN
+917 AIARFGN

-940 EVDKVLMDG
+940 EVNKVLKDG
-949 KVTATNAEKLAG
+949 KVKASDVANLAG

-971 VTGVTD
+971 VTDVKAA
-977 PLSGSFGKVELATN
+977 LSGSFGKVELADKQD
-991 ETALEVTSGLKLNGT
+991 ALKVTSGLKLNGT
-1006 GDLVTVKGQDD
+1006 GDLVTVKGKDN
-1017 KVTLKGVSIGENG
+1017 KVTLKGVNIGENG

-1043 IVGSSDKFGALNVAA
+1043 IAGSGALNVAA
-1058 GDLTVKGAATLQ
+1058 GDLTVKGDATVQ

-1084 AAEADKVVGTLEVKD
+1084 VAEADKAVGALEVKEH
-1099 NALVLGTLTA
+1099 ALVLGTLTA
-1109 GEVNLKDADVLGT
+1109 GNVTLKDADVLGT
-1122 LTADKLTATGKVFVG
+1122 LTADKLAATGTVCVG
-1137 SDEADVAGK
+1137 SDEDDAAGK
-1146 LVVNELVSGTVFADP
+1146 LVVNELGSATVFAAP
-1161 AWKDGHI
+1161 AWKDGNI

-1237 DEATDTTSYKTIAG
+1237 NEATDTTSYKTIAG
-1251 NVIASGWN
+1251 NVIASGWS
-1259 TDGFDAA
+1259 TAEFKAA
-1266 SADAKTGVQV
+1266 ANKTGVQV
-1276 LENNLMVVDMNTIDK
+1276 LENNLMVVDMNTIDT

-1296 VFVKDVTNNGTI
+1296 VFANAVTNNGTI
-1308 YLADAEFGDKVMFT
+1308 YLADAEFGDKVMFS
-1322 EADYRQGTTG
+1322 EAGYTPDTTG
-1332 AITFNGDRL
+1332 VITFNGDRL
-1341 MSAAF
+1341 MSAAL

-1427 DAISAFNDSVAA
+1427 DALSAFNDSVAA

>member
-47 SGSAMAIE
+47 SGSAMATE

-66 LKATFTKAEKQTDVA
+66 LKATFTKAEKQDDVA
-81 SSLIGTSGDKLALKN
+81 SSLIGTSGDKLVLKN
-96 VTNKDMY
+96 VTNKGMY

-113 SKDNVVTLK
+113 NKDNVVTLK
-122 NGSVSNFSGK
+122 NGSVSNFSGN

-166 TGEQKHNGA
+166 TGDKQHNGT

-228 HGGAVYITGSKV
+228 HGGAVYITGSQV
-240 KTTIADSTFSKN
+240 KTTIADATFSKN

-292 TQVVAKNVNFEGNK
+292 TQVVAENVTFEGNK
-306 AVGDDGHGGALFLNG
+306 AASADGHGGALFVDG
-321 NTASYTQAGGKFVG
+321 QGASYTQAGGKFVG

-350 ADLALTNVVFDGN
+350 ADLALKNVVFDGN

-377 DVKFTDTTFTN
+377 DVTFTDTTFTN

-430 AKNYE
+430 VKKYE
-435 KQGDFMYLNG
+435 KQGDFMYLSN
-445 ASDKATFELA
+445 ASDEATFALA

-484 TGFVGTLN
+484 TGFVGNLD
-492 VNEGKM
+492 VKEGKM

-511 QVGVNNSSSEAAQL
+511 QGAVNGANSGAAGEL
-525 GATNVTVGQAAVTKG
+525 AATTVTVGQAAG
-540 NAKPAVKAEL
+540 AKPAVKAEL

-559 AINFVVNEGSTLTMQ
+559 AIDFVVNEGSTLTMQ

-584 QRNAEKDATP
+584 QRTAAKAATP

-600 GAVNITGDATVT
+600 GAVNITGNATVT
-612 EGITI
+612 EGVTV
-617 AAGTAEKGAV
+617 AAGTADRAAV
-627 LTQIFGNLT
+627 LTQTSGNLT
-636 AKSLTVAAAVKDDKK
+636 AKSLTVAAAVEKDQK
-651 TVTAE
+651 VTAK
-656 AGTFAQTAGKL
+656 AGTFSQEADGTL

-678 TVNGTVVT
+678 TVKGTVVT
-686 KADSVNSGNINT
+686 NADSVNTGAINSYESKT
-698 YSAQDKKGTL
+698 GSLTIA
-708 VISGGTFT
+708 GGTFT

-727 VEDGATLKTGVNLNG
+727 VADGATLKTGINLDG
-742 EASFVAFTELDLQ
+742 TASFVVFQELDLQ

-764 LNAKSTVDGKE
+764 LNAKSQVDGKE

-785 EGTLNLEGGALQVAG
+785 EGTVKLNGGALQVAG
-800 EAFTGKVELAQGT
+800 EAFTGKVELATGA

-822 FEQVKNAGNV
+822 FEQVNNGGKA
-832 TVEGGT
+832 TVGGT
-838 LTVTDSFTATS
+838 LTVTDSFTA
-849 KAESATVGT
+849 GD
-858 FTVENNGTPAL
+858 FTVENNGTLVL
-869 TTKASGLDIAKSTS
+869 TSKAAGLKIA
-883 TEAKYTAGAVINN
+883 EGTATTNSNLTNN

-907 FANLDAVKKV
+907 FATLSAVKTV
-917 KDAIASSGN
+917 KEALASSGN

-940 EVDKVLMDG
+940 EVNKVLKDG
-949 KVTATNAEKLAG
+949 KVKASDVADLAG

-971 VTGVTD
+971 VTDVEAA
-977 PLSGSFGKVELATN
+977 LSGSFGKVELAAGQ
-991 ETALEVTSGLKLNGT
+991 TALTVDSGLKLNGT
-1006 GDLVTVKGQDD
+1006 GDLVTVKKD
-1017 KVTLKGVSIGENG
+1017 KTVTLQGVNIGEHG
-1030 KLTTTGAGAVVGA
+1030 KLTTTGAGAVVGTIA
-1043 IVGSSDKFGALNVAA
+1043 GNKDNKFGALNVAA
-1058 GDLTVKGAATLQ
+1058 GDLTVKGDATVQ
-1070 NLTVAADSALVMGK
+1070 NLTVAADTALVMAK
-1084 AAEADKVVGTLEVKD
+1084 AAEADEAVGNLGVKD
-1099 NALVLGTLTA
+1099 HALVLGTLTA
-1109 GEVNLKDADVLGT
+1109 GKVTLGEADVFGT
-1122 LTADKLTATGKVFVG
+1122 LTADKLTANGDVFVG
-1137 SDEADVAGK
+1137 SDEEDVAGK
-1146 LVVNELVSGTVFADP
+1146 LVVNELASGTVFADS
-1161 AWKDGHI
+1161 AWKDGHG
-1168 LSLNDASQVAVGTA
+1168 LTLNDASQVAIGSIVGVD
-1182 AAGSTV
+1182 STV
-1188 VAGQGSLVALGTTDL
+1188 MAGQGSLVALGTTDL
-1203 DVAVKTVAAAGHA
+1203 DVAAKAVAAAGHA
-1216 VLGTNEGQMKSAI
+1216 VLGTNEGRMKSAI

-1259 TDGFDAA
+1259 EAKFEDAEPNNQVPA
-1266 SADAKTGVQV
+1266 NVQV
-1276 LENNLMVVDMNTIDK
+1276 LENNLMVVDMNTIDT

-1296 VFVKDVTNNGTI
+1296 VFAKAVTNNGTI
-1308 YLADAEFGDKVMFT
+1308 YLADAEFGDKVMFS
-1322 EADYRQGTTG
+1322 EAGYTQGTTG

-1341 MSAAF
+1341 MSAAL

>member
-47 SGSAMAIE
+47 SGSAMATE

-66 LKATFTKAEKQTDVA
+66 LKATFTKAEKQDDVA
-81 SSLIGTSGDKLALKN
+81 SSLIGTSGDKLVLKN
-96 VTNKDMY
+96 VTNKGMY

-419 NKAGT
+419 NRAGT
-424 NAEEAA
+424 NAEAA

-445 ASDKATFELA
+445 ASDRAAFELA

-484 TGFVGTLN
+484 TGFVGKLD
-492 VNEGKM
+492 VKEGKM

-511 QVGVNNSSSEAAQL
+511 QIGVNKGTS
-525 GATNVTVGQAAVTKG
+525 GAVELDPTTVTVGQDGEPFAKAA
-540 NAKPAVKAEL
+540 L

-559 AINFVVNEGSTLTMQ
+559 AINFDVNEGSTLTMQ
-574 SLAVGTKEYT
+574 SLTVGTKEYA
-584 QRNAEKDATP
+584 QRTEAKADP

-612 EGITI
+612 EGVTV
-617 AAGTAEKGAV
+617 AAGTADKAAV
-627 LTQIFGNLT
+627 LTQTSGNLT
-636 AKSLTVAAAVKDDKK
+636 AKSLTVAAAVEKDQK
-651 TVTAE
+651 VTAQ
-656 AGTFAQTAGKL
+656 AGTFNQTDGTL

-686 KADSVNSGNINT
+686 NADSVNTGAINSYKSKNGSLT
-698 YSAQDKKGTL
+698 IA
-708 VISGGTFT
+708 GGTFT

-727 VEDGATLKTGVNLNG
+727 VEDGATLKTGVNLDG
-742 EASFVAFTELDLQ
+742 EASFVVFKTLDLQ

-764 LNAKSTVDGKE
+764 LNAKSKVDG
-775 VEKADILKFT
+775 KADILKFT
-785 EGTLNLEGGALQVAG
+785 EGTVNLYGGALQVAG

-813 TANINGDYT
+813 TTNINGDYT
-822 FEQVKNAGNV
+822 FEQVNNAGTT
-832 TVEGGT
+832 TVGGT
-838 LTVTDSFTATS
+838 LTVTDSFTAG
-849 KAESATVGT
+849 K
-858 FTVENNGTPAL
+858 FTVENNGTLVL
-869 TTKASGLDIAKSTS
+869 TSKAAGLKIAVG
-883 TEAKYTAGAVINN
+883 TATNNNQLINN

-907 FANLDAVKKV
+907 FASLDKVAAV
-917 KDAIASSGN
+917 KDAIAPSGN

-940 EVDKVLMDG
+940 EVNKVLKDG
-949 KVTATNAEKLAG
+949 KVKASDVANLAG

-971 VTGVTD
+971 VTGVD
-977 PLSGSFGKVELATN
+977 AALSGSFGKVELAAGQ
-991 ETALEVTSGLKLNGT
+991 TALTVESGLKLNGT
-1006 GDLVTVKGQDD
+1006 GDLVTVKKD
-1017 KVTLKGVSIGENG
+1017 KTVTLQGVNIGEYG

-1043 IVGSSDKFGALNVAA
+1043 IAGNGGKFGALNVAA
-1058 GDLTVKGAATLQ
+1058 GDLTVKGAAALQ

-1084 AAEADKVVGTLEVKD
+1084 AAETATAVGDLEVKD
-1099 NALVLGTLTA
+1099 YALVLGTLTA
-1109 GEVNLKDADVLGT
+1109 GKVTLGEADVFGT
-1122 LTADKLTATGKVFVG
+1122 LTADKLDATDVVLVG
-1137 SDEADVAGK
+1137 SDEEDVAGK

-1161 AWKDGHI
+1161 AWKDGLG
-1168 LSLNDASQVAVGTA
+1168 LSLNDASQVAIGSIGA
-1182 AAGSTV
+1182 NSTV
-1188 VAGQGSLVALGTTDL
+1188 IAGQGSLVAIGTTDL
-1203 DVAVKTVAAAGHA
+1203 DVAAKAVAAAGHA
-1216 VLGTNEGQMKSAI
+1216 VLGPNEGQMRSAI

-1237 DEATDTTSYKTIAG
+1237 DEATDTTSYEKING

-1259 TDGFDAA
+1259 EAKFEDAETNNQVPA
-1266 SADAKTGVQV
+1266 NVQV

-1322 EADYRQGTTG
+1322 EADYTQGTTG

-1341 MSAAF
+1341 MSAAL

-1488 DGYTLGAAF
+1488 SGYTLGAAF

>member
-47 SGSAMAIE
+47 SGSAMATE

-66 LKATFTKAEKQTDVA
+66 LKATFTKAETQDNVA
-81 SSLIGTSGDKLALKN
+81 SSLIGTSGDKLVLKN
-96 VTNKDMY
+96 VTNKGMY

-132 VTSADHFG
+132 VTSTDHFG

-159 NKFDEVK
+159 NKFDEVN
-166 TGEQKHNGA
+166 TGDKQHNGT

-228 HGGAVYITGSKV
+228 HGGAVYITGSQV
-240 KTTIADSTFSKN
+240 KTTIADATFSKN

-285 GAINATN
+285 GAINATG
-292 TQVVAKNVNFEGNK
+292 TKVAATNVTFEGNK
-306 AVGDDGHGGALFLNG
+306 AASADGHGGALFVDG
-321 NTASYTQAGGKFVG
+321 QGASYTQVGGKFVG

-350 ADLALTNVVFDGN
+350 ADLALNNVVFDGN

-377 DVKFTDTTFTN
+377 NVTFTDTTFTN

-398 RINGGNVTIAVTEGK
+398 RINGGNVTITVTEGK

-430 AKNYE
+430 VKKYE
-435 KQGDFMYLNG
+435 KQGDFMYLSN
-445 ASDKATFELA
+445 ASATFALA

-484 TGFVGTLN
+484 TGFVGNLN
-492 VNEGKM
+492 VQEGKM
-498 VIEGGIAEYDIAA
+498 VIEGGIAEYDIDA
-511 QVGVNNSSSEAAQL
+511 QIVVNNGSNDAVALAA
-525 GATNVTVGQAAVTKG
+525 TTVTVGQKDS
-540 NAKPAVKAEL
+540 KAEL

-559 AINFVVNEGSTLTMQ
+559 AIDFVVNEGSTLTMQ

-584 QRNAEKDATP
+584 QRTAAKAATP

-600 GAVNITGDATVT
+600 GVVNITGDATVT
-612 EGITI
+612 EGVTV
-617 AAGTAEKGAV
+617 AAGTADKAAA
-627 LTQIFGNLT
+627 LTQTSGNLT
-636 AKSLTVAAAVKDDKK
+636 AKSLTVAAAVKGEKDA
-651 TVTAE
+651 VTAK
-656 AGTFAQTAGKL
+656 AGTFSQEADGTL

-678 TVNGTVVT
+678 TVKGTVVT
-686 KADSVNSGNINT
+686 NADSVNTGNINSPKSKT
-698 YSAQDKKGTL
+698 GSL
-708 VISGGTFT
+708 NISGGTFT

-727 VEDGATLKTGVNLNG
+727 VEDGATLKTGVNLDG
-742 EASFVAFTELDLQ
+742 KASFVVFRELELQ

-764 LNAKSTVDGKE
+764 LNAKSQTDGKN
-775 VEKADILKFT
+775 DILQFT
-785 EGTLNLEGGALQVAG
+785 EGTVNLNGGALQVAG
-800 EAFTGKVELAQGT
+800 EAFTGKVALDAGA
-813 TANINGDYT
+813 TANIDGDYT
-822 FEQVKNAGNV
+822 FEQVNNGGKA
-832 TVEGGT
+832 TVGGT
-838 LTVTDSFTATS
+838 LTVTDSFTA
-849 KAESATVGT
+849 GD
-858 FTVENNGTPAL
+858 FTVENNGTLVL
-869 TTKASGLDIAKSTS
+869 TSKAAGLKIA
-883 TEAKYTAGAVINN
+883 EGTATNNAHLIND

-907 FANLDAVKKV
+907 FASLDKVAAV
-917 KDAIASSGN
+917 KDAIAPSGN
-926 GLIVFGDKVTIKAE
+926 GLIVFGDKVTVKADAIK
-940 EVDKVLMDG
+940 DVLQDG
-949 KVTATNAEKLAG
+949 KVTATNAAKLAG

-971 VTGVTD
+971 VTGVATA
-977 PLSGSFGKVELATN
+977 LSGSFGKVELAAGQ
-991 ETALEVTSGLKLNGT
+991 TALTVESGLKLNGT
-1006 GDLVTVKGQDD
+1006 GDLVTVKED
-1017 KVTLKGVSIGENG
+1017 KTVTLKGVNIGQNG

-1043 IVGSSDKFGALNVAA
+1043 IAGNGALNVAA
-1058 GDLTVKGAATLQ
+1058 GDLTVKGNATVE

-1084 AAEADKVVGTLEVKD
+1084 AAEAKAVGALEVK
-1099 NALVLGTLTA
+1099 NHALVLGTLTA

-1122 LTADKLTATGKVFVG
+1122 LTADKLTANGNVFVG
-1137 SDEADVAGK
+1137 SDEEDVAGK

-1168 LSLNDASQVAVGTA
+1168 LSLNDASQVAIGSIGA
-1182 AAGSTV
+1182 NSTV

-1251 NVIASGWN
+1251 NVIASGWS
-1259 TDGFDAA
+1259 TAEFEDAA
-1266 SADAKTGVQV
+1266 NKTGVQV

-1291 TGANA
+1291 TGAHA
-1296 VFVKDVTNNGTI
+1296 VFANAVTNNGTI
-1308 YLADAEFGDKVMFT
+1308 YLADAEFGDKVMFS
-1322 EADYRQGTTG
+1322 EAGYTQGTIG

-1523 VYGAKAFGQFNLAAD
+1523 FYGAKAFGQFNLAAD

>member
-1 MNSTFKVVFNK
+1 
-12 ARGALMVVN
+12 
-21 EVTSSVQGKGTKT
+21 
-34 VVAAAVAAMIAGV
+34 
-47 SGSAMAIE
+47 
-55 TDTEIKATDTA
+55 
-66 LKATFTKAEKQTDVA
+66 
-81 SSLIGTSGDKLALKN
+81 
-96 VTNKDMY
+96 
-103 AAGSLDLTAS
+103 
-113 SKDNVVTLK
+113 
-122 NGSVSNFSGK
+122 
-132 VTSADHFG
+132 
-140 AVVTATT
+140 
-147 GTLKIDNVTFEN
+147 
-159 NKFDEVK
+159 
-166 TGEQKHNGA
+166 
-175 RGIIRAAGA
+175 
-184 NLEVAKSTF
+184 
-193 AGNEAVLGGA
+193 
-203 INVWSNGENTVKI
+203 
-216 TDSTFTGNATKS
+216 
-228 HGGAVYITGSKV
+228 
-240 KTTIADSTFSKN
+240 
-252 TSGKQGGALQLAGAG
+252 
-267 ETTITNTTF
+267 
-276 SENAAGTFG
+276 
-285 GAINATN
+285 
-292 TQVVAKNVNFEGNK
+292 
-306 AVGDDGHGGALFLNG
+306 
-321 NTASYTQAGGKFVG
+321 
-335 NSAKK
+335 
-340 NGGAIRVQDG
+340 
-350 ADLALTNVVFDGN
+350 
-363 TAANGGAVD
+363 
-372 TFNAG
+372 
-377 DVKFTDTTFTN
+377 
-388 NQAGGWGGAL
+388 
-398 RINGGNVTIAVTEGK
+398 
-413 SLVYEG
+413 
-419 NKAGT
+419 
-424 NAEEAA
+424 
-430 AKNYE
+430 
-435 KQGDFMYLNG
+435 
-445 ASDKATFELA
+445 
-455 GDLTIKDSIV
+455 
-465 SNHGTIEKTGKGT
+465 
-478 LTTADM
+478 M
-484 TGFVGTLN
+484 TGFVGNLN
-492 VNEGKM
+492 VKEGKM

-511 QVGVNNSSSEAAQL
+511 QGAVNGANSGAAGGL
-525 GATNVTVGQAAVTKG
+525 AATTVTVGQAAG
-540 NAKPAVKAEL
+540 AKPAVKAEL

-559 AINFVVNEGSTLTMQ
+559 AIDFVVNEGSTLTMQ

-584 QRNAEKDATP
+584 QRTAAKAATP

-612 EGITI
+612 EGITV
-617 AAGTAEKGAV
+617 AAGTAEKAAV
-627 LTQIFGNLT
+627 LTQTFGNLT
-636 AKSLTVAAAVKDDKK
+636 AKSLTVAAAVKGEKDA
-651 TVTAE
+651 VTAQAGTFTQE
-656 AGTFAQTAGKL
+656 AGTL

-678 TVNGTVVT
+678 TVKGTVVT
-686 KADSVNSGNINT
+686 NADSVNTGAINSSESKNGSLT
-698 YSAQDKKGTL
+698 IA
-708 VISGGTFT
+708 GGTFT
-716 NDGTMTFDKIT
+716 NDGKMTFKKIT
-727 VEDGATLKTGVNLNG
+727 VEDGATLKTGVNLDG
-742 EASFVAFTELDLQ
+742 KASFVVFETLDLQ

-764 LNAKSTVDGKE
+764 LNAKSKDDG
-775 VEKADILKFT
+775 KADILKFT
-785 EGTLNLEGGALQVAG
+785 EGTVNLYGGALQVAG

-813 TANINGDYT
+813 TTNINGDYT
-822 FEQVKNAGNV
+822 FEQVNNAGTT
-832 TVEGGT
+832 TVGGT
-838 LTVTDSFTATS
+838 LTVTDSFTAGNFTVGNNGTLVLTS
-849 KAESATVGT
+849 KAAGLKIAEGTATT
-858 FTVENNGTPAL
+858 NSNL
-869 TTKASGLDIAKSTS
+869 T
-883 TEAKYTAGAVINN
+883 NN

-907 FANLDAVKKV
+907 FADLDKVAAVKK
-917 KDAIASSGN
+917 AIARFGN

-940 EVDKVLMDG
+940 EVNKVLKDG
-949 KVTATNAEKLAG
+949 KVKASDVANLAG

-971 VTGVTD
+971 VTDVKAA
-977 PLSGSFGKVELATN
+977 LSGSFGKVELADKQD
-991 ETALEVTSGLKLNGT
+991 ALEVTSGLKLNGT
-1006 GDLVTVKGQDD
+1006 GDLVTVKGKDN
-1017 KVTLKGVSIGENG
+1017 KVTLKGVNIGENG

-1043 IVGSSDKFGALNVAA
+1043 IAGSGALNVAA
-1058 GDLTVKGAATLQ
+1058 GDLTVKGDATVQ

-1084 AAEADKVVGTLEVKD
+1084 VAEADKAVGALEVKEH
-1099 NALVLGTLTA
+1099 ALVLGTLTA
-1109 GEVNLKDADVLGT
+1109 GNVTLKDADVLGT
-1122 LTADKLTATGKVFVG
+1122 LTADKLAATGTVCVG
-1137 SDEADVAGK
+1137 SDEDDAAGK
-1146 LVVNELVSGTVFADP
+1146 LVVNELGSATVFAAP
-1161 AWKDGHI
+1161 AWKDGNI

-1237 DEATDTTSYKTIAG
+1237 NEATDTTSYKTIAG
-1251 NVIASGWN
+1251 NVIASGWS
-1259 TDGFDAA
+1259 TAEFKAA
-1266 SADAKTGVQV
+1266 ANKTGVQV
-1276 LENNLMVVDMNTIDK
+1276 LENNLMVVDMNTIDT

-1296 VFVKDVTNNGTI
+1296 VFANAVTNNGTI
-1308 YLADAEFGDKVMFT
+1308 YLADAEFGDKVMFS
-1322 EADYRQGTTG
+1322 EAGYTPDTTG
-1332 AITFNGDRL
+1332 VITFNGDRL
-1341 MSAAF
+1341 MSAAL

-1427 DAISAFNDSVAA
+1427 DALSAFNDSVAA

>member
-34 VVAAAVAAMIAGV
+34 VVAAAVAAMMAGV
-47 SGSAMAIE
+47 SGSAMATE

-66 LKATFTKAEKQTDVA
+66 LKATFTKAETQDNVA
-81 SSLIGTSGDKLALKN
+81 SSLIGTSGDKLVLKN
-96 VTNKDMY
+96 VTNKGMY

-132 VTSADHFG
+132 VTSTDHFG

-159 NKFDEVK
+159 NKFDEVN
-166 TGEQKHNGA
+166 TGDKQHNGT

-228 HGGAVYITGSKV
+228 HGGAVYITGSQV
-240 KTTIADSTFSKN
+240 KTTIADATFSKN

-285 GAINATN
+285 GAINATG
-292 TQVVAKNVNFEGNK
+292 TKVAATNVTFEGNK
-306 AVGDDGHGGALFLNG
+306 AASADGHGGALFVDG
-321 NTASYTQAGGKFVG
+321 QGASYTQVGGKFVG

-350 ADLALTNVVFDGN
+350 ADLALNNVVFDGN
-363 TAANGGAVD
+363 TAANGGVVD

-377 DVKFTDTTFTN
+377 NVTFTDTTFTN

-398 RINGGNVTIAVTEGK
+398 RINGGNVTITVTEGK

-430 AKNYE
+430 VKKYE
-435 KQGDFMYLNG
+435 KQGDFMYLSN
-445 ASDKATFELA
+445 ASATFALA

-484 TGFVGTLN
+484 TGFVGNLN
-492 VNEGKM
+492 VQEGKM
-498 VIEGGIAEYDIAA
+498 VIEGGIAEYDIDA
-511 QVGVNNSSSEAAQL
+511 QIGVNNGSNDAVSLAA
-525 GATNVTVGQAAVTKG
+525 TTVTVGQKDS
-540 NAKPAVKAEL
+540 KAEL

-559 AINFVVNEGSTLTMQ
+559 AIDFVVNEGSTLTMQ

-584 QRNAEKDATP
+584 QRTAAKAATP

-600 GAVNITGDATVT
+600 GVVNITGDATVT
-612 EGITI
+612 EGVTV
-617 AAGTAEKGAV
+617 AAGTADKAAA
-627 LTQIFGNLT
+627 LTQTSGNLT
-636 AKSLTVAAAVKDDKK
+636 AKSLTVAAAVKGEKDA
-651 TVTAE
+651 VTAK
-656 AGTFAQTAGKL
+656 AGTFSQEADGTL

-678 TVNGTVVT
+678 TVKGTVVT
-686 KADSVNSGNINT
+686 NADSVNTGNINSPKSKT
-698 YSAQDKKGTL
+698 GSL
-708 VISGGTFT
+708 NISGGTFT

-727 VEDGATLKTGVNLNG
+727 VEDGATLKTGVNLDG
-742 EASFVAFTELDLQ
+742 KASFVVFRELELQ

-764 LNAKSTVDGKE
+764 LNAKSKTDGKN
-775 VEKADILKFT
+775 DILQFT
-785 EGTLNLEGGALQVAG
+785 EGTVNLNGGALQVAG
-800 EAFTGKVELAQGT
+800 EAFTGKVALDAGA
-813 TANINGDYT
+813 TAKIDGDYT
-822 FEQVKNAGNV
+822 FEQVNNGGKA
-832 TVEGGT
+832 TVGGT
-838 LTVTDSFTATS
+838 LTVTDSFTA
-849 KAESATVGT
+849 GD
-858 FTVENNGTPAL
+858 FTVENNGTLVL
-869 TTKASGLDIAKSTS
+869 TSKAAGLNIAKG
-883 TEAKYTAGAVINN
+883 TATNNAHLIND

-907 FANLDAVKKV
+907 FASLDKVAAV
-917 KDAIASSGN
+917 KDAIAPSGN
-926 GLIVFGDKVTIKAE
+926 GLIVFGDKVTVKADAIK
-940 EVDKVLMDG
+940 DVLQDG
-949 KVTATNAEKLAG
+949 KVTATNAAKLAG

-971 VTGVTD
+971 VTGVATA
-977 PLSGSFGKVELATN
+977 LSGSFGKVELAAGQ
-991 ETALEVTSGLKLNGT
+991 TALTVKSGLKLNGT
-1006 GDLVTVKGQDD
+1006 GDLVTVKED
-1017 KVTLKGVSIGENG
+1017 KTVTLKGVNIGQNG

-1043 IVGSSDKFGALNVAA
+1043 IAGNGALNVAA
-1058 GDLTVKGAATLQ
+1058 GDLTVKGNATVE

-1084 AAEADKVVGTLEVKD
+1084 AAEAKAVGALEVK
-1099 NALVLGTLTA
+1099 NHALVLGTLTA

-1122 LTADKLTATGKVFVG
+1122 LTADKLTANGNVFVG
-1137 SDEADVAGK
+1137 SDEEDVAGK

-1168 LSLNDASQVAVGTA
+1168 LSLNDASQVAIGSIGA
-1182 AAGSTV
+1182 NSTV

-1251 NVIASGWN
+1251 NVIASGWS
-1259 TDGFDAA
+1259 TAEFEDAA
-1266 SADAKTGVQV
+1266 NKTGVQV

-1291 TGANA
+1291 TGAHA
-1296 VFVKDVTNNGTI
+1296 VFANAVTNNGTI
-1308 YLADAEFGDKVMFT
+1308 YLADAEFGDKVMFS
-1322 EADYRQGTTG
+1322 EAGYTQGTIG

-1523 VYGAKAFGQFNLAAD
+1523 FYGAKAFGQFNLAAD

>member
-1 MNSTFKVVFNK
+1 MNSTFNVVFNK

-47 SGSAMAIE
+47 SGSAMATE

-66 LKATFTKAEKQTDVA
+66 LKATFTKAETQADVTG
-81 SSLIGTSGDKLALKN
+81 SLIGNASENKLVLKN

-132 VTSADHFG
+132 VAGENQFG

-166 TGEQKHNGA
+166 TGDKQHNGT

-228 HGGAVYITGSKV
+228 HGGAVYITGSQV

-252 TSGKQGGALQLAGAG
+252 TAGKQGGALQLAGAG

-292 TQVVAKNVNFEGNK
+292 TQVVAENVNFEGNK

-430 AKNYE
+430 VKKYE
-435 KQGDFMYLNG
+435 KQGDFMYLSN
-445 ASDKATFELA
+445 ASDNATFALA

-484 TGFVGTLN
+484 TGFVGNLN
-492 VNEGKM
+492 VKEGKM
-498 VIEGGIAEYDIAA
+498 VIEGGIAEYDIVA
-511 QVGVNNSSSEAAQL
+511 QVGVNSGSSEVVAL
-525 GATNVTVGQAAVTKG
+525 DATKVTVGQADES
-540 NAKPAVKAEL
+540 AVKAEL

-559 AINFVVNEGSTLTMQ
+559 DIKFFVKEGSTLTMQ

-584 QRNAEKDATP
+584 QRNADKDATP

-600 GAVNITGDATVT
+600 GAVEITGDATVT
-612 EGITI
+612 EGITV
-617 AAGTAEKGAV
+617 AAGTAKQGAV
-627 LTQIFGNLT
+627 LTQKSGNLT
-636 AKSLTVAAAVKDDKK
+636 AKSLTVAAEVKKDKNN
-651 TVTAE
+651 VTTAK
-656 AGTFAQTAGKL
+656 AGTFTQEDGTL

-678 TVNGTVVT
+678 TVAGTVVT
-686 KADSVNSGNINT
+686 KADSVNTGKININNFKNGSNGSLT
-698 YSAQDKKGTL
+698 IA
-708 VISGGTFT
+708 GGTFT
-716 NDGTMTFDKIT
+716 NDGKMTFNKIT
-727 VEDGATLKTGVNLNG
+727 VEDGATLKTGVDGTDAFVVFQELN
-742 EASFVAFTELDLQ
+742 LQ

-764 LNAKSTVDGKE
+764 LNDKSADTVKE
-775 VEKADILKFT
+775 NDTLKFT
-785 EGTLNLEGGALQVAG
+785 EGTLNLEGGALQVASK
-800 EAFTGKVELAQGT
+800 AFTGKVKLDTNAK
-813 TANINGDYT
+813 AHVNGDYT
-822 FEQVKNAGNV
+822 FEQVTNAGKVNV
-832 TVEGGT
+832 KGGT
-838 LTVTDSFTATS
+838 LTVTDSFTA
-849 KAESATVGT
+849 GT
-858 FTVENNGTPAL
+858 FTVENNGTLAL
-869 TTKASGLDIAKSTS
+869 TTKAAGLKIA
-883 TEAKYTAGAVINN
+883 EGTATTNSALTNN

-907 FANLDAVKKV
+907 FTSLDKVAEVKK
-917 KDAIASSGN
+917 ALASSGN
-926 GLIVFGDKVTIKAE
+926 GLIVFGDKVTVKAE
-940 EVDKVLMDG
+940 EVNKVLKDG
-949 KVTATNAEKLAG
+949 KVKASDVANLAG

-971 VTGVTD
+971 VTGVD
-977 PLSGSFGKVELATN
+977 VALSGSFGKVELAAGQS
-991 ETALEVTSGLKLNGT
+991 ALTVESGLKLNGT
-1006 GDLVTVKGQDD
+1006 GDLVTVKKD
-1017 KVTLKGVSIGENG
+1017 KTVTLQGVNIGEHG
-1030 KLTTTGAGAVVGA
+1030 KLTTTGAGAVVGTIA
-1043 IVGSSDKFGALNVAA
+1043 GNGDKFGDLNVAA
-1058 GDLTVKGAATLQ
+1058 GDLTVKGTGTV
-1070 NLTVAADSALVMGK
+1070 NSLTVAADSALVMGK
-1084 AAEADKVVGTLEVKD
+1084 AAETATAVGDLEVKD
-1099 NALVLGTLTA
+1099 YALVLGTLTA
-1109 GEVNLKDADVLGT
+1109 GKVTLGEADVFGT
-1122 LTADKLTATGKVFVG
+1122 LTADKLEATDTVFVG
-1137 SDEADVAGK
+1137 SDEEDVAGK
-1146 LVVNELVSGTVFADP
+1146 LVVNELVSGKVFADP
-1161 AWKDGHI
+1161 AWKDGHS
-1168 LSLNDASQVAVGTA
+1168 LTLNDASQVAI
-1182 AAGSTV
+1182 GSIGNDKATV
-1188 VAGQGSLVALGTTDL
+1188 MAGQGSLVAIGTTDL
-1203 DVAVKTVAAAGHA
+1203 DVAAKAVAAAGHA
-1216 VLGTNEGQMKSAI
+1216 VLGPNEGQMRSAI

-1237 DEATDTTSYKTIAG
+1237 DEATDTTSYEKING

-1259 TDGFDAA
+1259 EAKFEDAETNHKVPA
-1266 SADAKTGVQV
+1266 NVQV
-1276 LENNLMVVDMNTIDK
+1276 LENNLMVVDMNTIDT

-1296 VFVKDVTNNGTI
+1296 VFAKDMTNNGTI
-1308 YLADAEFGDKVMFT
+1308 YLADAEFGDKVMFS
-1322 EADYRQGTTG
+1322 EGVYEQGTTG
-1332 AITFNGDRL
+1332 VITFNGDRL
-1341 MSAAF
+1341 MSAAH

-1427 DAISAFNDSVAA
+1427 DALSAFNDSVAA

-1476 VYGGVLGVDSVV
+1476 VYGGVLGIDSVV
-1488 DGYTLGAAF
+1488 SGYTLGAAF

-1548 SVNAYNIGDFSA
+1548 SVNAYNLGDFSA

>member
-47 SGSAMAIE
+47 SGSAMATE

-419 NKAGT
+419 NRAGT
-424 NAEEAA
+424 NAEAA

-445 ASDKATFELA
+445 ASDRAAFELA

-484 TGFVGTLN
+484 TGFVGKLD
-492 VNEGKM
+492 VKEGKM

-511 QVGVNNSSSEAAQL
+511 QIGVNNGSNDAVALAA
-525 GATNVTVGQAAVTKG
+525 TTVTVGQKDS
-540 NAKPAVKAEL
+540 KAEL

-559 AINFVVNEGSTLTMQ
+559 AINFVVNKGSTLTMQ
-574 SLAVGTKEYT
+574 SLAVGTKEYA
-584 QRNAEKDATP
+584 QRTEAKADP

-600 GAVNITGDATVT
+600 GAVNIMGDATVT
-612 EGITI
+612 EGITV
-617 AAGTAEKGAV
+617 AAGTADQAAA
-627 LTQIFGNLT
+627 LTQTSGNLT
-636 AKSLTVAAAVKDDKK
+636 AKSLTVAAAVKGEKDA
-651 TVTAE
+651 VTAQ
-656 AGTFAQTAGKL
+656 AGTFTQEAGKL

-678 TVNGTVVT
+678 TVKDTVVT
-686 KADSVNSGNINT
+686 KADSVNTGAINS
-698 YSAQDKKGTL
+698 YDSKKGSLT
-708 VISGGTFT
+708 IAGGTFT

-742 EASFVAFTELDLQ
+742 KASFVVFQTLDLQ

-764 LNAKSTVDGKE
+764 LNAKSQVDGKE

-785 EGTLNLEGGALQVAG
+785 EGTVKLNGGALQVAG
-800 EAFTGKVELAQGT
+800 EAFTGKVELAAGA

-822 FEQVKNAGNV
+822 FEQVNNGGTA
-832 TVEGGT
+832 TVGGT
-838 LTVTDSFTATS
+838 LTVTDSFTA
-849 KAESATVGT
+849 GT
-858 FTVENNGTPAL
+858 FTVDNNGTLVL
-869 TTKASGLDIAKSTS
+869 TTKAAGLKIA
-883 TEAKYTAGAVINN
+883 EGTATTNSNLTNN

-907 FANLDAVKKV
+907 FADLDKVAAVKN
-917 KDAIASSGN
+917 AIARSGN

-940 EVDKVLMDG
+940 EVNKVLKDG
-949 KVTATNAEKLAG
+949 KVKASDVANLAG

-971 VTGVTD
+971 VTGVD
-977 PLSGSFGKVELATN
+977 AALSGSFGKVELAAGQ
-991 ETALEVTSGLKLNGT
+991 TALTVESGLKLNGT
-1006 GDLVTVKGQDD
+1006 GDLVTVKKD
-1017 KVTLKGVSIGENG
+1017 KTVTLQGVNIGEYG

-1043 IVGSSDKFGALNVAA
+1043 IAGNGGKFGALNVAA
-1058 GDLTVKGAATLQ
+1058 GDLTVKGAAALQ

-1084 AAEADKVVGTLEVKD
+1084 AAETATAVGDLEVKGS
-1099 NALVLGTLTA
+1099 ALVLGTLTA
-1109 GEVNLKDADVLGT
+1109 GNVTLKDADVLGT
-1122 LTADKLTATGKVFVG
+1122 LTADKLAATGTVCVG
-1137 SDEADVAGK
+1137 SDEDDVAGK

-1266 SADAKTGVQV
+1266 SVDAKTGVQV

-1560 DTDAFTLGLRGD
+1560 DTDAFTLCLRGD

>member
-47 SGSAMAIE
+47 SGSAMAVE

-66 LKATFTKAEKQTDVA
+66 LKATFTKAGTQADVTG
-81 SSLIGTSGDKLALKN
+81 SLIGTLGEKLVLKN
-96 VTNKDMY
+96 VTNKGMY

-113 SKDNVVTLK
+113 SSKDGVVTLK

-132 VTSADHFG
+132 VTSDDHFG

-166 TGEQKHNGA
+166 TGDQDNQHNGT

-203 INVWSNGENTVKI
+203 INVWSDGKNTVKI

-228 HGGAVYITGSKV
+228 HGGAVYITGSQV
-240 KTTIADSTFSKN
+240 KTTIADATFSKN
-252 TSGKQGGALQLAGAG
+252 TSGKLGGALQLSDAG

-292 TQVVAKNVNFEGNK
+292 TKVVATNVNFERNK
-306 AVGDDGHGGALFLNG
+306 AVGHDGHGGALFLNG
-321 NTASYTQAGGKFVG
+321 KTDSYKHAGGKFVG

-340 NGGAIRVQDG
+340 NGGAIRVQNG
-350 ADLALTNVVFDGN
+350 ASLDLTNVVFDGN

-377 DVKFTDTTFTN
+377 NVKFTDTTFTN
-388 NQAGGWGGAL
+388 NQTGGWGGAL
-398 RINGGNVTIAVTEGK
+398 RINGGKVTIAVSEGK

-430 AKNYE
+430 VKKYE
-435 KQGDFMYLNG
+435 KQGDFMYLSN
-445 ASDKATFELA
+445 ASDKATFALA

-465 SNHGTIEKTGKGT
+465 SNHGAIEKTGKGT

-484 TGFVGTLN
+484 TGFVGNLN
-492 VNEGKM
+492 VKEGKM

-511 QVGVNNSSSEAAQL
+511 QGAVNGGNSEAA
-525 GATNVTVGQAAVTKG
+525 TTTVTVGQAAG
-540 NAKPAVKAEL
+540 AESAVKAEL

-559 AINFVVNEGSTLTMQ
+559 AIDFVVNEGSTLTMQ

-584 QRNAEKDATP
+584 QRTAVAKGDTP
-594 AKATYV
+594 ATATYV
-600 GAVNITGDATVT
+600 GNVEIKGNATVT
-612 EGITI
+612 EGITV
-617 AAGTAEKGAV
+617 AAGTAEKAAV
-627 LTQIFGNLT
+627 LTQTSGNLT
-636 AKSLTVAAAVKDDKK
+636 AKSLTVAAAVEKDQK
-651 TVTAE
+651 VTAK
-656 AGTFAQTAGKL
+656 AGTFSQKADGTL

-678 TVNGTVVT
+678 TVAGTVVT
-686 KADSVNSGNINT
+686 KADSVNSGEI
-698 YSAQDKKGTL
+698 KGNQSQTGSL
-708 VISGGTFT
+708 TIAGGTFS
-716 NDGTMTFDKIT
+716 NDGKMTFNKIT
-727 VEDGATLKTGVNLNG
+727 VEDGATLKTGVDSKS
-742 EASFVAFTELDLQ
+742 SFVVFQELNLQ

-764 LNAKSTVDGKE
+764 LNDKSASTVKE
-775 VEKADILKFT
+775 NDTLKFT
-785 EGTLNLEGGALQVAG
+785 EGTLNLEGGALQVASK
-800 EAFTGKVELAQGT
+800 AFTGKVKLDTNAK
-813 TANINGDYT
+813 AHVNGDYT
-822 FEQVKNAGNV
+822 FEQVNNAGTV
-832 TVEGGT
+832 TVNGGT
-838 LTVTDSFTATS
+838 LTVTDSFTA
-849 KAESATVGT
+849 GNN
-858 FTVENNGTPAL
+858 FTVENNGTLAL
-869 TTKASGLDIAKSTS
+869 TTKAAGLKIDKG
-883 TEAKYTAGAVINN
+883 TAAQNIAVINN
-896 GTITFTDAAGE
+896 GMITFTDAAGE
-907 FANLDAVKKV
+907 FASLDKVADVKNALV
-917 KDAIASSGN
+917 SSGN
-926 GLIVFGDKVTIKAE
+926 GLIVFGDKVTVKAE
-940 EVDKVLMDG
+940 EVDKVLQDG
-949 KVTATNAEKLAG
+949 KVEFSKVEESLAG
-961 VELEQFKDAT
+961 VELVQFKDAT
-971 VTGVTD
+971 VTGVNAA
-977 PLSGSFGKVELATN
+977 LSGSFGKVELAAGQD
-991 ETALEVTSGLKLNGT
+991 ALTVEFGLKLNGT
-1006 GDLVTVKGQDD
+1006 GDLVSGKGQGD
-1017 KVTLKGVSIGENG
+1017 KVTLKGVNIDQNG

-1043 IVGSSDKFGALNVAA
+1043 IAGENGALNVAA
-1058 GDLTVKGAATLQ
+1058 GDLTVKGAATVKD
-1070 NLTVAADSALVMGK
+1070 LTVAADSALVMGK
-1084 AAEADKVVGTLEVKD
+1084 AAEADKAVGALEVK
-1099 NALVLGTLTA
+1099 NYALVLGTLTA
-1109 GEVNLKDADVLGT
+1109 GEVDLTDADVFGT
-1122 LTADKLTATGKVFVG
+1122 LTADKLTAKGDVFVG
-1137 SDEADVAGK
+1137 SDEEDVAGK
-1146 LVVNELVSGTVFADP
+1146 LVVNELGSATVFADS
-1161 AWKDGHI
+1161 AWKDGNI

-1182 AAGSTV
+1182 AAGPTV

-1259 TDGFDAA
+1259 KAKFDNNQLPAN
-1266 SADAKTGVQV
+1266 VQV

-1291 TGANA
+1291 TGAHA
-1296 VFVKDVTNNGTI
+1296 VFANAVTNNGTI
-1308 YLADAEFGDKVMFT
+1308 YLADAEFGDKVMFSK
-1322 EADYRQGTTG
+1322 DGYKQGTTG

-1341 MSAAF
+1341 MSAAY
-1346 KDKVHTI
+1346 KDNVHTI

>member
-47 SGSAMAIE
+47 SGSAMATE

-292 TQVVAKNVNFEGNK
+292 TQIVAKNVNFEGNK

-430 AKNYE
+430 VKKYE
-435 KQGDFMYLNG
+435 KQGDFMYLSN
-445 ASDKATFELA
+445 ASDKATFALA

-484 TGFVGTLN
+484 TGFVGKLD
-492 VNEGKM
+492 VKEGKM

-511 QVGVNNSSSEAAQL
+511 QIGVNNGSNDAVAL
-525 GATNVTVGQAAVTKG
+525 DATTVTVGQQDS
-540 NAKPAVKAEL
+540 KAEL

-559 AINFVVNEGSTLTMQ
+559 AINFVVNKGSTLTMQ
-574 SLAVGTKEYT
+574 SLAVGTKEYA
-584 QRNAEKDATP
+584 QRTEAKADP

-600 GAVNITGDATVT
+600 GAVNIKGDATVT
-612 EGITI
+612 EGITV
-617 AAGTAEKGAV
+617 AAGTADQAAA
-627 LTQIFGNLT
+627 LTQTSGNLT
-636 AKSLTVAAAVKDDKK
+636 AKSLTVAAAVKGEKDA
-651 TVTAE
+651 VTAQ
-656 AGTFAQTAGKL
+656 AGTFTQEAGKL

-678 TVNGTVVT
+678 TVKDTVVT
-686 KADSVNSGNINT
+686 KADSVNTGAINS
-698 YSAQDKKGTL
+698 YDSKKGSLT
-708 VISGGTFT
+708 IAGGTFT

-742 EASFVAFTELDLQ
+742 EASFVVFKELELQ

-764 LNAKSTVDGKE
+764 LNAKSQVDGKE

-785 EGTLNLEGGALQVAG
+785 EGTVNLYGGALQVAG

-813 TANINGDYT
+813 TTNINGDYT
-822 FEQVKNAGNV
+822 FEQVNNAGTT
-832 TVEGGT
+832 TVGGT
-838 LTVTDSFTATS
+838 LTVTDSFTA
-849 KAESATVGT
+849 GT
-858 FTVENNGTPAL
+858 FKVDNNGTLVL
-869 TTKASGLDIAKSTS
+869 TTKAAGLKIA
-883 TEAKYTAGAVINN
+883 EGTATTNSNLTNN

-907 FANLDAVKKV
+907 FADLDKVAAVKN
-917 KDAIASSGN
+917 AIARSGN

-940 EVDKVLMDG
+940 EVNKVLKDG
-949 KVTATNAEKLAG
+949 KVKASDVANLAG

-971 VTGVTD
+971 VTGVNAA
-977 PLSGSFGKVELATN
+977 LSGSFGKVELAAGQ
-991 ETALEVTSGLKLNGT
+991 TALTVESGLKLNGT
-1006 GDLVTVKGQDD
+1006 GDLVTVKKD
-1017 KVTLKGVSIGENG
+1017 KTVTLQGVNIGEYG

-1043 IVGSSDKFGALNVAA
+1043 IAGNGGKFGALNVAA
-1058 GDLTVKGAATLQ
+1058 GDLTVKGAAALQ

-1084 AAEADKVVGTLEVKD
+1084 AAETATAVGDLEVKGSV
-1099 NALVLGTLTA
+1099 LVLGTLTA
-1109 GEVNLKDADVLGT
+1109 GNVTLKDADVLGT
-1122 LTADKLTATGKVFVG
+1122 LTADKLAATGTVCVG
-1137 SDEADVAGK
+1137 SDEDDVAGK

-1251 NVIASGWN
+1251 NVIASGWS
-1259 TDGFDAA
+1259 TAEFEDAA
-1266 SADAKTGVQV
+1266 NKTGVQV

-1291 TGANA
+1291 TGAHA
-1296 VFVKDVTNNGTI
+1296 VFANAVTNNGTI
-1308 YLADAEFGDKVMFT
+1308 YLADAEFGDKVMFS
-1322 EADYRQGTTG
+1322 EAGYTQGTIG

-1523 VYGAKAFGQFNLAAD
+1523 FYGAKAFGQFNLAAD

>member
-47 SGSAMAIE
+47 SGSAMATE

-81 SSLIGTSGDKLALKN
+81 SSLIGTSVDKLALKN

-159 NKFDEVK
+159 NKFDEVN
-166 TGEQKHNGA
+166 TGDKDKQHNGT

-203 INVWSNGENTVKI
+203 INVWSDGKNTVKI
-216 TDSTFTGNATKS
+216 ADSTFTGNATKS
-228 HGGAVYITGSKV
+228 HGGAVYITGSQV
-240 KTTIADSTFSKN
+240 QTTIADATFSKN

-285 GAINATN
+285 GAINATG
-292 TQVVAKNVNFEGNK
+292 TKVAATNVTFEGNK
-306 AVGDDGHGGALFLNG
+306 AAGADGHGGALFVDG
-321 NTASYTQAGGKFVG
+321 QGASHTQTGGKFVG

-350 ADLALTNVVFDGN
+350 AALDLTNVVFDGN

-419 NKAGT
+419 NRAGT
-424 NAEEAA
+424 NAEAA
-430 AKNYE
+430 AKNYD

-445 ASDKATFELA
+445 ASDRAAFELA

-484 TGFVGTLN
+484 TGFVGKLD
-492 VNEGKM
+492 VKEGKM

-511 QVGVNNSSSEAAQL
+511 QIGVNKGTS
-525 GATNVTVGQAAVTKG
+525 GAVELDPTTVTVGQDGEPFA
-540 NAKPAVKAEL
+540 KAEL

-559 AINFVVNEGSTLTMQ
+559 AINFDVNVGSTLTMQ
-574 SLAVGTKEYT
+574 SLTVGTKEYA
-584 QRNAEKDATP
+584 QRTEAKADP

-612 EGITI
+612 EGVTV
-617 AAGTAEKGAV
+617 AAGTADKAAV
-627 LTQIFGNLT
+627 LTQTSGNLT
-636 AKSLTVAAAVKDDKK
+636 AKSLTVAAAVEKDQK
-651 TVTAE
+651 VTAQ
-656 AGTFAQTAGKL
+656 AGTFNQTDGTL

-686 KADSVNSGNINT
+686 NADSVNTGAINSYKSKNGSLT
-698 YSAQDKKGTL
+698 IA
-708 VISGGTFT
+708 GGTFT
-716 NDGTMTFDKIT
+716 NDGTMTFNKIT
-727 VEDGATLKTGVNLNG
+727 VEDGATLKTGVNLDG
-742 EASFVAFTELDLQ
+742 KASFVVFKTLDLQ

-764 LNAKSTVDGKE
+764 LNAKSKDDG
-775 VEKADILKFT
+775 KADILKFT
-785 EGTLNLEGGALQVAG
+785 EGTVNLNGGALQVAG

-813 TANINGDYT
+813 TTNINGDYT
-822 FEQVKNAGNV
+822 FEQVNNAGTT
-832 TVEGGT
+832 TVGGT
-838 LTVTDSFTATS
+838 LTVTDSFTA
-849 KAESATVGT
+849 GT
-858 FTVENNGTPAL
+858 FKVDNNGTLVL
-869 TTKASGLDIAKSTS
+869 TTKAAGLKIA
-883 TEAKYTAGAVINN
+883 EGTATTNSNLTNN

-907 FANLDAVKKV
+907 FADLGKVAAVKNALV
-917 KDAIASSGN
+917 SSGN
-926 GLIVFGDKVTIKAE
+926 GLIVFGDKVTVKADAIK
-940 EVDKVLMDG
+940 DVLVDG
-949 KVTATNAEKLAG
+949 KVKYSDVASLAG
-961 VELEQFKDAT
+961 VELAQFKDAT
-971 VTGVTD
+971 VTGVTAA
-977 PLSGSFGKVELATN
+977 LSGSFGKVELAAGQP
-991 ETALEVTSGLKLNGT
+991 ALTVEYGLKLNGT
-1006 GDLVTVKGQDD
+1006 GDLVTVKKD
-1017 KVTLKGVSIGENG
+1017 KTVTLQGVNIGEYG

-1043 IVGSSDKFGALNVAA
+1043 IAGNGGKFGALNVAA
-1058 GDLTVKGAATLQ
+1058 GDLTVKGNATVE

-1084 AAEADKVVGTLEVKD
+1084 VAEAEEAVGKLDVKGD
-1099 NALVLGTLTA
+1099 ALVLGTLTA

-1122 LTADKLTATGKVFVG
+1122 LTADKLTATGTVCVG
-1137 SDEADVAGK
+1137 SDEDDAAGK

-1168 LSLNDASQVAVGTA
+1168 LSLNDASQVAIGSIGA
-1182 AAGSTV
+1182 KSTV

-1237 DEATDTTSYKTIAG
+1237 DEATDTTSYKTIDG
-1251 NVIASGWN
+1251 NVIASGWSRAEFN
-1259 TDGFDAA
+1259 KDVAN
-1266 SADAKTGVQV
+1266 KTGVQV

-1291 TGANA
+1291 TGAHA
-1296 VFVKDVTNNGTI
+1296 VFVKDVINNGTI

-1322 EADYRQGTTG
+1322 KADYKQGTTG

-1488 DGYTLGAAF
+1488 SGYTLGAAF

-1523 VYGAKAFGQFNLAAD
+1523 FYGAKAFGQFNLAAD

>member
-1 MNSTFKVVFNK
+1 M
-12 ARGALMVVN
+12 
-21 EVTSSVQGKGTKT
+21 
-34 VVAAAVAAMIAGV
+34 
-47 SGSAMAIE
+47 
-55 TDTEIKATDTA
+55 
-66 LKATFTKAEKQTDVA
+66 
-81 SSLIGTSGDKLALKN
+81 
-96 VTNKDMY
+96 
-103 AAGSLDLTAS
+103 
-113 SKDNVVTLK
+113 
-122 NGSVSNFSGK
+122 
-132 VTSADHFG
+132 
-140 AVVTATT
+140 
-147 GTLKIDNVTFEN
+147 
-159 NKFDEVK
+159 
-166 TGEQKHNGA
+166 
-175 RGIIRAAGA
+175 
-184 NLEVAKSTF
+184 
-193 AGNEAVLGGA
+193 
-203 INVWSNGENTVKI
+203 
-216 TDSTFTGNATKS
+216 
-228 HGGAVYITGSKV
+228 
-240 KTTIADSTFSKN
+240 
-252 TSGKQGGALQLAGAG
+252 
-267 ETTITNTTF
+267 
-276 SENAAGTFG
+276 
-285 GAINATN
+285 
-292 TQVVAKNVNFEGNK
+292 
-306 AVGDDGHGGALFLNG
+306 
-321 NTASYTQAGGKFVG
+321 
-335 NSAKK
+335 
-340 NGGAIRVQDG
+340 
-350 ADLALTNVVFDGN
+350 
-363 TAANGGAVD
+363 
-372 TFNAG
+372 
-377 DVKFTDTTFTN
+377 
-388 NQAGGWGGAL
+388 
-398 RINGGNVTIAVTEGK
+398 
-413 SLVYEG
+413 
-419 NKAGT
+419 
-424 NAEEAA
+424 
-430 AKNYE
+430 
-435 KQGDFMYLNG
+435 
-445 ASDKATFELA
+445 
-455 GDLTIKDSIV
+455 
-465 SNHGTIEKTGKGT
+465 
-478 LTTADM
+478 
-484 TGFVGTLN
+484 
-492 VNEGKM
+492 
-498 VIEGGIAEYDIAA
+498 
-511 QVGVNNSSSEAAQL
+511 
-525 GATNVTVGQAAVTKG
+525 
-540 NAKPAVKAEL
+540 
-550 AMGAVQANH
+550 
-559 AINFVVNEGSTLTMQ
+559 
-574 SLAVGTKEYT
+574 
-584 QRNAEKDATP
+584 
-594 AKATYV
+594 
-600 GAVNITGDATVT
+600 T
-612 EGITI
+612 EGITV
-617 AAGTAEKGAV
+617 AAGTADTAAV
-627 LTQIFGNLT
+627 LTQTSGNLT
-636 AKSLTVAAAVKDDKK
+636 AKSLTVAAAVEKDQK
-651 TVTAE
+651 VTAQA
-656 AGTFAQTAGKL
+656 AGTFNQAAAGTL

-678 TVNGTVVT
+678 TVAGTVVT
-686 KADSVNSGNINT
+686 KADSVNSGEI
-698 YSAQDKKGTL
+698 KGNQSQTGSL
-708 VISGGTFT
+708 TIAGGTFS
-716 NDGTMTFDKIT
+716 NDGKMTFSKIT

-742 EASFVAFTELDLQ
+742 EPSFVVFQELNLQ

-764 LNAKSTVDGKE
+764 LNAKSKDDG
-775 VEKADILKFT
+775 KADILKFT
-785 EGTLNLEGGALQVAG
+785 EGTVNLNGGALQVAG
-800 EAFTGKVELAQGT
+800 EAFTGKVALDAGA
-813 TANINGDYT
+813 TANIDGDYT
-822 FEQVKNAGNV
+822 FEQVNNGGKA
-832 TVEGGT
+832 TVGGT
-838 LTVTDSFTATS
+838 LTVTDSFTAGDFTVADNGTLVLTS
-849 KAESATVGT
+849 KAAGLKIAEGTATT
-858 FTVENNGTPAL
+858 NSNL
-869 TTKASGLDIAKSTS
+869 T
-883 TEAKYTAGAVINN
+883 NN

-907 FANLDAVKKV
+907 FADLDKVAAVKN
-917 KDAIASSGN
+917 AIAHFGN

-940 EVDKVLMDG
+940 EVNKVLKDG
-949 KVTATNAEKLAG
+949 KVTATNAAQLAG

-971 VTGVTD
+971 VTKVNSNSA
-977 PLSGSFGKVELATN
+977 LSGSFGKVELAAGEN
-991 ETALEVTSGLKLNGT
+991 ALTVKSGLKLNGT

-1017 KVTLKGVSIGENG
+1017 KVTLKGVNIGKNG

-1043 IVGSSDKFGALNVAA
+1043 IAGLNDNFGALNVAA

-1084 AAEADKVVGTLEVKD
+1084 AETATAVGDLDVK
-1099 NALVLGTLTA
+1099 NSALVLGTLTA
-1109 GEVNLKDADVLGT
+1109 GNVTLKDADVLGT
-1122 LTADKLTATGKVFVG
+1122 LTADKLATGTVCVG
-1137 SDEADVAGK
+1137 SDEDDAAGK
-1146 LVVNELVSGTVFADP
+1146 LVVNELGSATVFAAP
-1161 AWKDGHI
+1161 AWKDGLG

-1182 AAGSTV
+1182 VAGSTV

-1251 NVIASGWN
+1251 NVIASGWSKAK
-1259 TDGFDAA
+1259 FEAA
-1266 SADAKTGVQV
+1266 DNKTGVQV

-1291 TGANA
+1291 TGAHA
-1296 VFVKDVTNNGTI
+1296 VFANAVTNNGTI
-1308 YLADAEFGDKVMFT
+1308 YLADAEFGDKVMFSK
-1322 EADYRQGTTG
+1322 DGYKQGTTG

-1341 MSAAF
+1341 MSAAY

-1523 VYGAKAFGQFNLAAD
+1523 FYGAKAFGQFNLAAD

>member
-47 SGSAMAIE
+47 SGSAMATE

-66 LKATFTKAEKQTDVA
+66 LKATFTKADKQTDVA

-96 VTNKDMY
+96 FTNKDMY

-122 NGSVSNFSGK
+122 NGNVSNFSGK

-166 TGEQKHNGA
+166 TGDNRHNGT

-203 INVWSNGENTVKI
+203 INVWSNGKNTVKI

-228 HGGAVYITGSKV
+228 HGGAVYITGSQV
-240 KTTIADSTFSKN
+240 KTTIADATFSKN

-285 GAINATN
+285 GAINATG
-292 TQVVAKNVNFEGNK
+292 TKVAATNVTFEGNK
-306 AVGDDGHGGALFLNG
+306 AASADGHGGALFVDG
-321 NTASYTQAGGKFVG
+321 QGASYTQAGGKFVG

-350 ADLALTNVVFDGN
+350 ADLALKNVVFDGN

-377 DVKFTDTTFTN
+377 DVTFTDTTFTN

-398 RINGGNVTIAVTEGK
+398 RINGDNVTIAVTEGK

-430 AKNYE
+430 VKKYE
-435 KQGDFMYLNG
+435 KQGDFMYLSN
-445 ASDKATFELA
+445 ASDKATFALA

-484 TGFVGTLN
+484 TGFVGNLN
-492 VNEGKM
+492 VKEGKM

-511 QVGVNNSSSEAAQL
+511 QGAVNGGNSGAAKEL
-525 GATNVTVGQAAVTKG
+525 PATTVTVGQAAVTKG
-540 NAKPAVKAEL
+540 DAKPAVKAEL

-559 AINFVVNEGSTLTMQ
+559 AIDFVVNEGSTLTMQ

-584 QRNAEKDATP
+584 QRTAAKAATP

-612 EGITI
+612 EGVTV
-617 AAGTAEKGAV
+617 AAGTADKAAV
-627 LTQIFGNLT
+627 LTQRSGNLT
-636 AKSLTVAAAVKDDKK
+636 AKSLTVAAAVEKDQK
-651 TVTAE
+651 VTAK
-656 AGTFAQTAGKL
+656 AGTFSQEAGGTL

-678 TVNGTVVT
+678 TVKGTVVT
-686 KADSVNSGNINT
+686 NADSVNTGAINSYESKT
-698 YSAQDKKGTL
+698 GSLTIA
-708 VISGGTFT
+708 GGTFT

-727 VEDGATLKTGVNLNG
+727 VADGATLKTGINLDG
-742 EASFVAFTELDLQ
+742 TASFVVFQELDLQ

-764 LNAKSTVDGKE
+764 LNAKSQVDGKE

-785 EGTLNLEGGALQVAG
+785 EGTVKLNGGALQVAG
-800 EAFTGKVELAQGT
+800 EAFTGKVELATGT

-822 FEQVKNAGNV
+822 FEQVNNGGKA
-832 TVEGGT
+832 TVGGT
-838 LTVTDSFTATS
+838 LTVTDSFTA
-849 KAESATVGT
+849 GD
-858 FTVENNGTPAL
+858 FTVENNGTLAL
-869 TTKASGLDIAKSTS
+869 TTKAAGLKIDKG
-883 TEAKYTAGAVINN
+883 TAAQNIAVINN

-907 FANLDAVKKV
+907 FASLDKVADVKNALV
-917 KDAIASSGN
+917 SSGN
-926 GLIVFGDKVTIKAE
+926 GLIVFGDKVTVKAE
-940 EVDKVLMDG
+940 EVDKVLQDG
-949 KVTATNAEKLAG
+949 KVEFSKVESLAG
-961 VELEQFKDAT
+961 VELVQFKDAT
-971 VTGVTD
+971 VTGVND
-977 PLSGSFGKVELATN
+977 ALSGSFGKVELADGKN
-991 ETALEVTSGLKLNGT
+991 ALTVEFGLKLNGT
-1006 GDLVTVKGQDD
+1006 GDLVSGKGQGD
-1017 KVTLKGVSIGENG
+1017 KVTLQGVNIDQNG

-1043 IVGSSDKFGALNVAA
+1043 IAGENGALNVAA
-1058 GDLTVKGAATLQ
+1058 GDLTVKGAATVKD
-1070 NLTVAADSALVMGK
+1070 LTVAADSALVMGK
-1084 AAEADKVVGTLEVKD
+1084 AAEADKAVGALEVKD
-1099 NALVLGTLTA
+1099 YALVLGTLTA
-1109 GEVNLKDADVLGT
+1109 GEVKLNDADVFGT
-1122 LTADKLTATGKVFVG
+1122 LTADKLTANGDVFVG
-1137 SDEADVAGK
+1137 SDEEDVAGK
-1146 LVVNELVSGTVFADP
+1146 LVVNELVSGTVFADT

-1168 LSLNDASQVAVGTA
+1168 RSLNDASPVAVGTA

-1251 NVIASGWN
+1251 NVIASGWS
-1259 TDGFDAA
+1259 TAEFEDAA
-1266 SADAKTGVQV
+1266 NKTGVQV

-1291 TGANA
+1291 TGAHA
-1296 VFVKDVTNNGTI
+1296 VFVKDVINNGTI

-1322 EADYRQGTTG
+1322 EADYTQGTTG

>member
-47 SGSAMAIE
+47 SGSAMAADA
-55 TDTEIKATDTA
+55 DTVINATDTA
-66 LKATFTKAEKQTDVA
+66 LKATFTKAEQQADVKG
-81 SSLIGTSGDKLALKN
+81 SLIGNSNDGKLVLKN
-96 VTNKDMY
+96 GTNKGMY

-113 SKDNVVTLK
+113 NKDNVVTLK

-132 VTSADHFG
+132 VTSTDHFG

-159 NKFDEVK
+159 NKFDEVN
-166 TGEQKHNGA
+166 TGDKQHNGT

-228 HGGAVYITGSKV
+228 HGGAVYITGSQV
-240 KTTIADSTFSKN
+240 KTTIADATFSKN

-285 GAINATN
+285 GAINATG
-292 TQVVAKNVNFEGNK
+292 TKVAATNVTFEGNK
-306 AVGDDGHGGALFLNG
+306 AASADGHGGALFVDG
-321 NTASYTQAGGKFVG
+321 QGASYTQVGGKFVG

-340 NGGAIRVQDG
+340 NGGAIRVQNG
-350 ADLALTNVVFDGN
+350 AHLDLTNVVFDGN

-372 TFNAG
+372 TFKAG

-388 NQAGGWGGAL
+388 NQTGGWGGAL

-430 AKNYE
+430 VKKYE
-435 KQGDFMYLNG
+435 KQGDFMYLSN
-445 ASDKATFELA
+445 ASDKATFALA

-484 TGFVGTLN
+484 TGFVGNLD
-492 VNEGKM
+492 VKEGKM

-511 QVGVNNSSSEAAQL
+511 QGDVNGGNSEAA
-525 GATNVTVGQAAVTKG
+525 TTTVTVGQAAVTTG
-540 NAKPAVKAEL
+540 DAKPAVKAEL
-550 AMGAVQANH
+550 AMGAVLANH
-559 AINFVVNEGSTLTMQ
+559 AIDFVVNEGSTLTMQ

-584 QRNAEKDATP
+584 QRTEAKADP
-594 AKATYV
+594 AKVTYV
-600 GAVNITGDATVT
+600 GAVEITGNATVT
-612 EGITI
+612 EGITV
-617 AAGTAEKGAV
+617 AAGKADQGAA
-627 LTQIFGNLT
+627 LTQKSGNLT
-636 AKSLTVAAAVKDDKK
+636 AKSLTVAAAVKKDQK
-651 TVTAE
+651 VTAQ
-656 AGTFAQTAGKL
+656 AGTFNQTDGTL

-686 KADSVNSGNINT
+686 KADSVNSGEI
-698 YSAQDKKGTL
+698 KGNQSQTGSL
-708 VISGGTFT
+708 TIAGGTFT
-716 NDGTMTFDKIT
+716 NDGTMTFNKIT
-727 VEDGATLKTGVNLNG
+727 VADGATLKTGVNRDDM
-742 EASFVAFTELDLQ
+742 AFQTLDLQ

-764 LNAKSTVDGKE
+764 LNAKSQVDGKE
-775 VEKADILKFT
+775 VEKADTLKFM
-785 EGTLNLEGGALQVAG
+785 EGTVNLNGGALQVAG
-800 EAFTGKVELAQGT
+800 EAFTGKVALEAGA
-813 TANINGDYT
+813 TANIDGDYT
-822 FEQVKNAGNV
+822 FEQVNNAGTV
-832 TVEGGT
+832 TVNGGT
-838 LTVTDSFTATS
+838 LTVTDSFTA
-849 KAESATVGT
+849 GT
-858 FTVENNGTPAL
+858 FKVDNNGTLVL
-869 TTKASGLDIAKSTS
+869 TTKAAGLKIA
-883 TEAKYTAGAVINN
+883 EGTATTNSNLTNN

-907 FANLDAVKKV
+907 FADLGKVAAV
-917 KDAIASSGN
+917 KDAIAHSGN
-926 GLIVFGDKVTIKAE
+926 GLIVFGDKVTVKADAIK
-940 EVDKVLMDG
+940 DVLQDG
-949 KVTATNAEKLAG
+949 KVTATNAAMLAG

-971 VTGVTD
+971 VTGVATA
-977 PLSGSFGKVELATN
+977 LSGSFGKVELADGEN
-991 ETALEVTSGLKLNGT
+991 ALTVEFGLKLNGT
-1006 GDLVTVKGQDD
+1006 GDLVTVKED
-1017 KVTLKGVSIGENG
+1017 KTVTLKGVNIGENG

-1043 IVGSSDKFGALNVAA
+1043 IAGHTGNFGALNVAA

-1084 AAEADKVVGTLEVKD
+1084 AAEADKAVGALEVKGS
-1099 NALVLGTLTA
+1099 ALVLGTLTA
-1109 GEVNLKDADVLGT
+1109 GEVKFTKAEVLGT
-1122 LTADKLTATGKVFVG
+1122 LTADKLEATETVFVG
-1137 SDEADVAGK
+1137 SDEEDVAGK

-1161 AWKDGHI
+1161 AWKDGLG

-1182 AAGSTV
+1182 AEDSTV
-1188 VAGQGSLVALGTTDL
+1188 VAGQGSLVAIGTTDL
-1203 DVAVKTVAAAGHA
+1203 DVAAKAVAAAGHA
-1216 VLGTNEGQMKSAI
+1216 VLGPNEGQMRSAI

-1237 DEATDTTSYKTIAG
+1237 DEATDTTSYEKING

-1259 TDGFDAA
+1259 EAKFEDAETNKQVPA
-1266 SADAKTGVQV
+1266 NVQV

-1291 TGANA
+1291 TGAHAVFANA
-1296 VFVKDVTNNGTI
+1296 VNNNGTI
-1308 YLADAEFGDKVMFT
+1308 YLADAEFGDKVMFSDV
-1322 EADYRQGTTG
+1322 DYKQGTTG

-1488 DGYTLGAAF
+1488 DDYTLGAAF

>member
-47 SGSAMAIE
+47 SGSAMAAE

-66 LKATFTKAEKQTDVA
+66 LKATFTKAEKQNDVA

-166 TGEQKHNGA
+166 TGDEQHNGT
-175 RGIIRAAGA
+175 RGIIRAAGS

-228 HGGAVYITGSKV
+228 HGGAVYITGSQV
-240 KTTIADSTFSKN
+240 KTTIADATFSKN

-285 GAINATN
+285 GAINATG
-292 TQVVAKNVNFEGNK
+292 TKVAATNVTFEGNK
-306 AVGDDGHGGALFLNG
+306 AASADGHGGALFVDG
-321 NTASYTQAGGKFVG
+321 QGASYTQAGGKFVG

-340 NGGAIRVQDG
+340 NGGAIRVQDE
-350 ADLALTNVVFDGN
+350 ADLALNNVVFDGN

-377 DVKFTDTTFTN
+377 DVTFTNTTFTN

-398 RINGGNVTIAVTEGK
+398 RINGNNVTIAVTEGK

-430 AKNYE
+430 VKKYE
-435 KQGDFMYLNG
+435 KQGDFMYLSN
-445 ASDKATFELA
+445 ASDKATFALA

-484 TGFVGTLN
+484 TGFVGKLD
-492 VNEGKM
+492 VKEGKM

-511 QVGVNNSSSEAAQL
+511 QGAVNGANREAATF
-525 GATNVTVGQAAVTKG
+525 ATTTVTVGQAAVTEG
-540 NAKPAVKAEL
+540 GAKPAVKAEL

-559 AINFVVNEGSTLTMQ
+559 AIDFVVNEGSTLTMQ

-584 QRNAEKDATP
+584 QRTEAKADP

-600 GAVNITGDATVT
+600 GNVEIKGNATVT

-617 AAGTAEKGAV
+617 AAGTADQGAV
-627 LTQIFGNLT
+627 LTQKSGNLT
-636 AKSLTVAAAVKDDKK
+636 AKSLTVAAEVKKDKNN
-651 TVTAE
+651 VTTAK
-656 AGTFAQTAGKL
+656 AGTFTQEDGTL

-678 TVNGTVVT
+678 TVAGTVVT
-686 KADSVNSGNINT
+686 KADSVNSGEI
-698 YSAQDKKGTL
+698 KGNQSQTGSL
-708 VISGGTFT
+708 TIAGGTFS
-716 NDGTMTFDKIT
+716 NDGKMTFNKIT
-727 VEDGATLKTGVNLNG
+727 VEDGATLKTGVNLDG
-742 EASFVAFTELDLQ
+742 KPSFVVFQELNLQ

-764 LNAKSTVDGKE
+764 LNDKSANTVKE
-775 VEKADILKFT
+775 NDTLKFT
-785 EGTLNLEGGALQVAG
+785 EGTLNLEGGALQVASK
-800 EAFTGKVELAQGT
+800 AFTGKVKLDTNAK
-813 TANINGDYT
+813 AHVNGDYT
-822 FEQVKNAGNV
+822 FEQVNNAGTV
-832 TVEGGT
+832 TVNGGT
-838 LTVTDSFTATS
+838 LTVTDSFTA
-849 KAESATVGT
+849 GNN
-858 FTVENNGTPAL
+858 FTVENNGTLAL
-869 TTKASGLDIAKSTS
+869 TTKAAGLKIDKG
-883 TEAKYTAGAVINN
+883 TAAQNIAVINN

-907 FANLDAVKKV
+907 FASLDKVADVKNALV
-917 KDAIASSGN
+917 SSGN
-926 GLIVFGDKVTIKAE
+926 GLIVFGDKVTVKAE
-940 EVDKVLMDG
+940 EVDKVLQDG
-949 KVTATNAEKLAG
+949 KVEFSKVESLAG
-961 VELEQFKDAT
+961 VELAQFKDAT
-971 VTGVTD
+971 VTGVNAA
-977 PLSGSFGKVELATN
+977 LSGSFGKVELADGKN
-991 ETALEVTSGLKLNGT
+991 ALTVESGLKLNGT
-1006 GDLVTVKGQDD
+1006 GDLVSGKGQGD
-1017 KVTLKGVSIGENG
+1017 KVTLQGVNIGQNG

-1043 IVGSSDKFGALNVAA
+1043 IAGENGALNVAA
-1058 GDLTVKGAATLQ
+1058 GDLTVKGAATVKD
-1070 NLTVAADSALVMGK
+1070 LTVAADSALVMGK
-1084 AAEADKVVGTLEVKD
+1084 AAEADKAVGALEVK
-1099 NALVLGTLTA
+1099 NYALVLGTLTA
-1109 GEVNLKDADVLGT
+1109 GEVNLKDADVFGT
-1122 LTADKLTATGKVFVG
+1122 LTADKLTAKGDVFVG
-1137 SDEADVAGK
+1137 SDEEDVAGK
-1146 LVVNELVSGTVFADP
+1146 LVVNELVSGKVFADS
-1161 AWKDGHI
+1161 AWKDGHG
-1168 LSLNDASQVAVGTA
+1168 LTLNDASQVAVGTA

-1188 VAGQGSLVALGTTDL
+1188 VAGQGSLVAIGTTDL
-1203 DVAVKTVAAAGHA
+1203 DVAAKAVAAAGHA
-1216 VLGTNEGQMKSAI
+1216 VLGPNEGQMRSAI

-1237 DEATDTTSYKTIAG
+1237 DEATDTTSYKTIKG

-1259 TDGFDAA
+1259 E
-1266 SADAKTGVQV
+1266 AKFENNAQVPENVQV
-1276 LENNLMVVDMNTIDK
+1276 LENNLMVVDMNTIDT

-1296 VFVKDVTNNGTI
+1296 VFANAVTNNGTI
-1308 YLADAEFGDKVMFT
+1308 YLADAEFGDKVMFS
-1322 EADYRQGTTG
+1322 EAGYTPDTTG
-1332 AITFNGDRL
+1332 VITFNGDRL
-1341 MSAAF
+1341 MSAAL

-1427 DAISAFNDSVAA
+1427 DALSAFNDSVAA

-1523 VYGAKAFGQFNLAAD
+1523 FYGAKAFGQFNLAAD

>member
-47 SGSAMAIE
+47 SGSAMATE
-55 TDTEIKATDTA
+55 TDTEIKAPDTA
-66 LKATFTKAEKQTDVA
+66 LKATFTKAEKQDDVA
-81 SSLIGTSGDKLALKN
+81 SSLIGTSGDKLVLKN
-96 VTNKDMY
+96 VTNKGMY

-419 NKAGT
+419 NRAGT
-424 NAEEAA
+424 NAEAA

-445 ASDKATFELA
+445 ASDRAAFELA

-484 TGFVGTLN
+484 TGFVGKLD
-492 VNEGKM
+492 VKEGKM

-511 QVGVNNSSSEAAQL
+511 QIGVNKGTS
-525 GATNVTVGQAAVTKG
+525 GAVELDPTTVTVGQDGEPFA
-540 NAKPAVKAEL
+540 KAEL

-559 AINFVVNEGSTLTMQ
+559 AINFDVNEDSTLTMQ
-574 SLAVGTKEYT
+574 SLTVGTKEYA
-584 QRNAEKDATP
+584 QRTEAKADP

-612 EGITI
+612 EGVTV
-617 AAGTAEKGAV
+617 AAGTADKAAV
-627 LTQIFGNLT
+627 LTQTSGNLT
-636 AKSLTVAAAVKDDKK
+636 AKSLTVAAAVEKDQK
-651 TVTAE
+651 VTAQ
-656 AGTFAQTAGKL
+656 AGTFNQTDGTL

-686 KADSVNSGNINT
+686 NADSVNTGAINSYKSKNGSLT
-698 YSAQDKKGTL
+698 IA
-708 VISGGTFT
+708 GGTFT

-727 VEDGATLKTGVNLNG
+727 VEDGATLKTGVNLDG
-742 EASFVAFTELDLQ
+742 EASFVVFKTLDLQ

-764 LNAKSTVDGKE
+764 LNAKSKVDG
-775 VEKADILKFT
+775 KADILKFT
-785 EGTLNLEGGALQVAG
+785 EGTVNLYGGALQVAG

-813 TANINGDYT
+813 TTNINGDYT
-822 FEQVKNAGNV
+822 FEQVNNAGTT
-832 TVEGGT
+832 TVGGT
-838 LTVTDSFTATS
+838 LTVTDSFTAG
-849 KAESATVGT
+849 K
-858 FTVENNGTPAL
+858 FTVENNGTLVL
-869 TTKASGLDIAKSTS
+869 TSKAAGLKIAVG
-883 TEAKYTAGAVINN
+883 TATNNNQLINN

-907 FANLDAVKKV
+907 FASLDKVAAV
-917 KDAIASSGN
+917 KDAIAPSGN

-940 EVDKVLMDG
+940 EVNKVLKDG
-949 KVTATNAEKLAG
+949 KVKASDVANLAG

-971 VTGVTD
+971 VTGVD
-977 PLSGSFGKVELATN
+977 AALSGSFGKVELAAGQ
-991 ETALEVTSGLKLNGT
+991 TALTVESGLKLNGT
-1006 GDLVTVKGQDD
+1006 GDLVTVKKD
-1017 KVTLKGVSIGENG
+1017 KTVTLQGVNIGEYG

-1043 IVGSSDKFGALNVAA
+1043 IAGNGGKFGALNVAA
-1058 GDLTVKGAATLQ
+1058 GDLTVKGAAALQ

-1084 AAEADKVVGTLEVKD
+1084 AAETATAVGDLEVKD
-1099 NALVLGTLTA
+1099 YALVLGTLTA
-1109 GEVNLKDADVLGT
+1109 GKVTLGEADVFGT
-1122 LTADKLTATGKVFVG
+1122 LTADKLDATDVVLVG
-1137 SDEADVAGK
+1137 SDEEDVAGK

-1161 AWKDGHI
+1161 AWKDG
-1168 LSLNDASQVAVGTA
+1168 LGLCLNDASQVAIGSIGA
-1182 AAGSTV
+1182 NSTV
-1188 VAGQGSLVALGTTDL
+1188 IAGQGSLVAIGTTDL
-1203 DVAVKTVAAAGHA
+1203 DVAAKAVAAAGHA
-1216 VLGTNEGQMKSAI
+1216 VLGPNEGQMRSAI

-1237 DEATDTTSYKTIAG
+1237 DEATDTTSYEKING

-1259 TDGFDAA
+1259 EAKFEDAETNNQVPA
-1266 SADAKTGVQV
+1266 NVQV

-1322 EADYRQGTTG
+1322 EADYTQGTTG

-1341 MSAAF
+1341 MSAAL

-1359 VASYEGLETLPL
+1359 VASYEGPETLPL

-1488 DGYTLGAAF
+1488 SGYTLGAAF

-1572 VLVDAGSF
+1572 VLVGAGSF

>member
-47 SGSAMAIE
+47 SGSAMAAD
-55 TDTEIKATDTA
+55 TDTVINATDTA
-66 LKATFTKAEKQTDVA
+66 LKATFTKAEQQAGVTG
-81 SSLIGTSGDKLALKN
+81 SLIGTSNGKLALKN
-96 VTNKDMY
+96 GTNKDMY

-113 SKDNVVTLK
+113 NADDVVTLK

-132 VTSADHFG
+132 VISEDHFG

-159 NKFDEVK
+159 NKFDEVQ
-166 TGEQKHNGA
+166 TGAQKHNGA

-285 GAINATN
+285 GAINATG
-292 TQVVAKNVNFEGNK
+292 TKVAATNVTFEGNK
-306 AVGDDGHGGALFLNG
+306 AAGADGHGGALFVDG
-321 NTASYTQAGGKFVG
+321 QGASYTQAGGKFVG

-340 NGGAIRVQDG
+340 NGGAIRVQNG
-350 ADLALTNVVFDGN
+350 ADLDLTNVVFDGN
-363 TAANGGAVD
+363 TVANGGAVD
-372 TFNAG
+372 TFKAG
-377 DVKFTDTTFTN
+377 NVKFTDTTFTN

-419 NKAGT
+419 NRAGT
-424 NAEEAA
+424 NAEAA

-445 ASDKATFELA
+445 ASDRAAFELA

-465 SNHGTIEKTGKGT
+465 SNHGTIDKTGKGT

-484 TGFVGTLN
+484 TGFVGKLDVT
-492 VNEGKM
+492 EGKM

-511 QVGVNNSSSEAAQL
+511 QIGVNKGTS
-525 GATNVTVGQAAVTKG
+525 GAVELDPTTVTVGQKDS
-540 NAKPAVKAEL
+540 KAEL

-559 AINFVVNEGSTLTMQ
+559 AINFVVNKGSTLTMQ
-574 SLAVGTKEYT
+574 SLTVGTKEYA
-584 QRNAEKDATP
+584 QRTEAKADP
-594 AKATYV
+594 AKVTYV
-600 GAVNITGDATVT
+600 GAVEITGNATVT
-612 EGITI
+612 EGITV
-617 AAGTAEKGAV
+617 AAGKADQGAA
-627 LTQIFGNLT
+627 LTQKSGNLT
-636 AKSLTVAAAVKDDKK
+636 AKSLTVAAAVKKDQK
-651 TVTAE
+651 VTAQAGKFTQE
-656 AGTFAQTAGKL
+656 AGTL

-678 TVNGTVVT
+678 TVAGTVVT
-686 KADSVNSGNINT
+686 KADSVNSGEINQSKT
-698 YSAQDKKGTL
+698 GSLTIA
-708 VISGGTFT
+708 GGTFT
-716 NDGTMTFDKIT
+716 NDGKMTFNEIT
-727 VEDGATLKTGVNLNG
+727 VEDGATLKTGVNLDD
-742 EASFVAFTELDLQ
+742 VAFTKLDLQ

-764 LNAKSTVDGKE
+764 LNDKSADTVKE
-775 VEKADILKFT
+775 NDTLKFT
-785 EGTLNLEGGALQVAG
+785 EGTLNLEGGALQVASK
-800 EAFTGKVELAQGT
+800 AFTGKVALDAGA
-813 TANINGDYT
+813 TANIDGDYT
-822 FEQVKNAGNV
+822 FEQVNNAGTV
-832 TVEGGT
+832 TVNGGT
-838 LTVTDSFTATS
+838 LTVTDSFTA
-849 KAESATVGT
+849 GNY
-858 FTVENNGTPAL
+858 FTVENNGTLAL
-869 TTKASGLDIAKSTS
+869 TTKAAGLKIDKG
-883 TEAKYTAGAVINN
+883 TAAQNIAVINN

-907 FANLDAVKKV
+907 FADLTKVAAVKT
-917 KDAIASSGN
+917 AIASSGN

-940 EVDKVLMDG
+940 EVNKVLKDG
-949 KVTATNAEKLAG
+949 KVKADDVASLAG

-971 VTGVTD
+971 VTGVATA
-977 PLSGSFGKVELATN
+977 LSGSFGKVELADKQD
-991 ETALEVTSGLKLNGT
+991 ALKVTSGLKLNGT
-1006 GDLVTVKGQDD
+1006 GDLVSGKGQGD
-1017 KVTLKGVSIGENG
+1017 KVTLQGVNIGENG

-1043 IVGSSDKFGALNVAA
+1043 IAGNEGKFGALNVAA
-1058 GDLTVKGAATLQ
+1058 GDLTVKGDAVLQ

-1084 AAEADKVVGTLEVKD
+1084 AAEADKAVGALEVK
-1099 NALVLGTLTA
+1099 NHALVLGTLTA

-1122 LTADKLTATGKVFVG
+1122 LTADKLTATGTVCVG
-1137 SDEADVAGK
+1137 SDEDDAAGK

-1168 LSLNDASQVAVGTA
+1168 LSLNDASQVAIGSIGA
-1182 AAGSTV
+1182 KSTV

-1237 DEATDTTSYKTIAG
+1237 DEATDTTSYKTIDG
-1251 NVIASGWN
+1251 NVIASGWSTAEFN
-1259 TDGFDAA
+1259 KEVAN
-1266 SADAKTGVQV
+1266 KTGVQV

-1291 TGANA
+1291 TGAHA
-1296 VFVKDVTNNGTI
+1296 VFVKDVINNGTI

-1322 EADYRQGTTG
+1322 KADYKQGTTG

-1523 VYGAKAFGQFNLAAD
+1523 FYGAKAFGQFNLAAD